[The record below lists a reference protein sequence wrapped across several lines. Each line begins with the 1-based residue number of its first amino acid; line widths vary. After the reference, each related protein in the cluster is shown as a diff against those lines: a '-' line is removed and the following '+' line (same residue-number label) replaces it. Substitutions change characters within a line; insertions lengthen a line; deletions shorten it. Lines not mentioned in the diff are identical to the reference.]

1 MANYV
6 KFKQGLKKDF
16 NTTNQPLTNGMIYF
30 VIDENNHGSI
40 YYDTIVDGKK
50 ATKNGTVHRVKFS
63 GLPIKITGSVIGTG
77 VISQDGETIEINTST
92 NHSHG
97 LAHQDFTVTLSNDDT
112 NLKWTRLGN
121 QNGGGFWLKS
131 IRGQSKAPAWF
142 LPDFSAGIAFGGADT
157 KGIISVRYS
166 QPGVRFAGGNGDAP
180 VWYFTITGANDKTY
194 DLSKIGGH
202 SSDSAKLDHN
212 VTFKIASTADATK
225 GGSGTATNL
234 SGSAVDLYLP
244 TKISGFDL
252 LQATRFQGNADTST
266 VAAKLGR
273 GGNTS
278 LPMTFN
284 WSGQDGQPTWLWGGE
299 NGTDMYV
306 YNPSNFRVAHSI
318 NTAGLDHDVTF
329 KISKV
334 ANATTGETGV
344 VTKLT
349 GALLELI
356 LPASISGF
364 NLIQSTRFQGNA
376 DSATVAS
383 RANSLFLNPSNRQ
396 ENINYQINSDQYQSR
411 VTYSLASSI
420 TKTGK
425 PPVGDSH
432 VLTFGWDGSGWG
444 AQLAITADAKPHI
457 AIRGAKAGEKGVS
470 IWDETWSTV
479 LDSSNYTSYINNY
492 YWADV
497 KVSTT
502 ANAKTNPNFFNVT
515 SSGWFFS
522 NAPSTGWQNSAH
534 GGGIYMK
541 DSSYVRIYGGKKF
554 AVENTDSD
562 SINTTG
568 GVKASGGFT
577 SDAGTMKIYAE
588 FNNEIN
594 FGGTNPSN
602 RIYFGYRKKD
612 SKEIPSIFVFGSD
625 TGTANIQANAG
636 WFGQKYLS
644 GDNWIGW
651 YAAKGDTSS
660 KRYGYIQTDISDNG
674 NMRFVKEG
682 GGYFTFNS
690 HVNPNQTNAYD
701 LGTQAL
707 AWRTL
712 YVNNLNL
719 YGQTANRLVWTN
731 GANAIQASHHYASS
745 TQVSIGDT
753 SPVGSY
759 TFYVKGDSLFQG
771 NIRVANDI
779 YMAGAGTS
787 IYWDS
792 DTYRQRLLT
801 TDDSTANTP
810 VFTFQQSEDAA
821 SSWKNLLI
829 IRDNGVIEP
838 LANSGGIY
846 KNFTANN
853 QNPVIWMNGNDT
865 DNWLW
870 QISSGTSTKQYF
882 GYGLKYI
889 GTGSGIGNLL
899 RLYADNQGN
908 ADVVAIGINQNG
920 QVGIGTD
927 ANVNHR
933 LMVSGTGYFSD
944 TLYATHI
951 GILNTASNTGKGIS
965 LYGGGYGGTGSLPT
979 YGIAFAGVGTFDSHG
994 AVCNDWATYFTMD
1007 STSNRGWIFRTGNTN
1022 VASINNKGYAAF
1034 SAVGKSTFIAFP
1046 DGGSYVTTADVK
1058 TGYLKITLPQ
1068 RRSNTMLSFKVS
1080 IYNYS
1085 SNTSCEYT
1093 IKGYNYYDGVW
1104 HQCTAYSIGYNG
1116 DLSKSNLPVY
1126 YGETASNSV
1135 IYIGDVATSWSYP
1148 QIQIHDVAVGF
1159 QNYEYKQW
1167 CCNWNIDFVTT
1178 LENVTASIDK
1188 PNSSY
1193 AATKLLNTR
1202 NIWGQPFN
1210 GTADVAGQLS
1220 GATRI
1225 MNRSTQPLYL
1235 GNADNSNWVF
1245 TQDIC
1250 SHSGTSKWAINT
1262 SGYSWFQYTNIGYAY
1277 DSNDSAYRLRVNGAS
1292 YIDGSLTIPNK
1303 SCFYGIL
1310 GSNSSTNS
1318 GDVGGLTWFN
1328 ISGTAGAAADTNDT
1342 PSSAWWYIL
1351 RNRHTNQSNNYY
1363 TDVAIPFNDN
1373 SIYYKIVRDGN
1384 VVNSKWVQV
1393 LDVDNYTYTLDGRY
1407 VLKTGDTMTG
1417 NLRIKANDTSERFV
1431 DVYNSTGH
1439 IYLDATN
1446 GRMGIWTNIGGVSTW
1461 LISTTKSNAEIP
1473 RLLQI
1478 SSNGNTITI
1487 GSQNSDWCHLYNS
1500 ANIPFIFNKTVA
1512 STDGNLGTTG
1522 YPWHEVYA
1530 NGWFRSI
1537 GTGGWYSETYG
1548 GGWHMTDSTYIRNYG
1563 SKTVRLDNLCLG
1575 ADNNN
1580 YRLYVNETSLHTNT
1594 INIDPNTVAIDFR
1607 YNDDRLHSTI
1617 SYQTSGNEALVFANK
1632 YAYASFL
1639 FITNEDSVTNHGSDR
1654 WKSLTSAGLQIKENC
1669 VQIGG
1674 LWGNDVHPDYKLK
1687 VNGTSYFTDFIR
1699 IPNSKSLIQDQAST
1713 SNYTCIIEWRKGG
1726 GAGQSGFTYNPHIGQ
1741 HNTGGADGSG
1751 SVCVLPYAT
1760 STEPWGGSVGL
1771 FITKNRLMLDNCR
1784 VPTTGNT
1791 TGTIGSATVPVYSD
1805 NGVLKTITSYSG
1817 NAASAT
1823 YTTQLLGVQ
1832 NNGSNTPYSAVEG
1845 NLIRAVWNI
1854 KGDSRW
1860 YLKAGTYN
1868 CRVNYADNAG
1878 NADTTDGVHLEW
1890 ADSQAASATDWIAG
1904 WSADGKKIKAVKRS
1918 DLETKNADTVDGYH
1932 ADDFVKKAGDTMT
1945 GPLYTS
1951 FKSSVAIGSYE
1962 AVATTVQDLVN
1973 NVRYSSGCMG
1983 SVSLTTNYSATGGT
1997 ILAGW
2002 YNFIYSPHRSG
2013 GRNGTAVGDNCNYGT
2028 LLLTGMTVGSAHW
2041 RIRVTNGSIAEVRRI
2056 WNAGDSVTGAV
2067 WNDYAECR
2075 QSDCS
2080 EPGRV
2085 VFEKGDDTLTK
2096 TEKRLQHFAG
2106 VISDTWGFSQGETD
2120 KAKTNIAVAGRVL
2133 VYTYQDR
2140 NNYKPGDCVCA
2151 APNGTIDIMTREE
2164 IIKFPDRIV
2173 GTVSYVPDYEEWGG
2187 GKNADRDPVKVNGR
2201 IWIKVK

>member
-30 VIDENNHGSI
+30 VIDENNNGSI
-40 YYDTIVDGKK
+40 YYDTVVDGAQ
-50 ATKNGTVHRVKFS
+50 ATKNGTVHRVKFA
-63 GLPIKITGSVIGTG
+63 GLPIKITGSVTGTG
-77 VISQDGETIEINTST
+77 IIKDGELIEINTLT

-97 LAHQDFTVTLSNDDT
+97 LAHQDFTVTLSDDNT

-131 IRGQSKAPAWF
+131 IRGQTKAPAWF
-142 LPDFSAGIAFGGADT
+142 LPDYSAGIAFGGADT

-225 GGSGTATNL
+225 GGNGTATDL

-284 WSGQDGQPTWLWGGE
+284 WNGQGGQPTWLWGGE

-306 YNPSNFRVAHSI
+306 YNPSNFRVAHSV

-334 ANATTGETGV
+334 ADATIGETGV

-444 AQLAITADAKPHI
+444 AQLAITADAKPHM
-457 AIRGAKAGEKGVS
+457 AIRGAKVGENGVS

-541 DSSYVRIYGGKKF
+541 DSSYVRIYGEKKF

-577 SDAGTMKIYAE
+577 SDSGTMKVYAE

-594 FGGTNPSN
+594 FGGTNGSN
-602 RIYFGYRKKD
+602 TVYFGYRKKD
-612 SKEIPSIFVFGSD
+612 SKEIPSIFIFGSG

-660 KRYGYIQTDISDNG
+660 KRYGYIQADISDNG

-690 HVNPNQTNAYD
+690 HINPDQTNAYD

-745 TQVSIGDT
+745 TQISIGDT

-779 YMAGAGTS
+779 YMTGAGTS

-810 VFTFQQSEDAA
+810 VFTFQQSEDTA
-821 SSWKNLLI
+821 SSWKNLLV
-829 IRDNGVIEP
+829 IRDNGIIEP

-853 QNPVIWMNGNDT
+853 QHPVIWMNGNDT

-889 GTGSGIGNLL
+889 GTGSGVGNLL

-908 ADVVAIGINQNG
+908 SDVVAIGINQNG

-1034 SAVGKSTFIAFP
+1034 SATGRDNFIAFP
-1046 DGGSYVTTADVK
+1046 DGGSYATQASTK
-1058 TGYLKITLPQ
+1058 TGYLRIILPQ
-1068 RRSNTMLSFKVS
+1068 RRSNTMLGFKVS

-1085 SNTSCEYT
+1085 TNTSCEYV
-1093 IKGYNYYDGVW
+1093 IKGYNYQDGKW
-1104 HQCTAYSIGYNG
+1104 YQCTAYSIGYNG
-1116 DLSKSNLPVY
+1116 DLSISNLPVY

-1135 IYIGDVATSWSYP
+1135 IYIGDVATNWSYP
-1148 QIQIHDVAVGF
+1148 QIQIHDVTVGYG
-1159 QNYEYKQW
+1159 NYEYKKW
-1167 CCNWNIDFVTT
+1167 CYNWNIDFVTT

-1250 SHSGTSKWAINT
+1250 SHSGASNWAININ
-1262 SGYSWFQYTNIGYAY
+1262 GYSWFQYTNIGYNY
-1277 DSNDSAYRLRVNGAS
+1277 SSNDSAYRLRVNGAS
-1292 YIDGSLTIPNK
+1292 YIDGNLTIPNK
-1303 SCFYGIL
+1303 SCFTGIL

-1328 ISGTAGAAADTNDT
+1328 ISGTAGAAVDTNDT

-1363 TDVAIPFNDN
+1363 TDVAIPFNDK

-1417 NLRIKANDTSERFV
+1417 NLRIKATDTSERFV

-1446 GRMGIWTNIGGVSTW
+1446 GRMGIWTNVGGVSTW

-1512 STDGNLGTTG
+1512 STDGNLGTIG
-1522 YPWHEVYA
+1522 YPWHEVYS
-1530 NGWFRSI
+1530 NSWFRSI

-1548 GGWHMTDSTYIRNYG
+1548 GGWHMTDSTWLRSYNDKPIYTAGGIYSPHGHIFICAGNEFNFIPDSYNGAVWFNYQSWG
-1563 SKTVRLDNLCLG
+1563 RPTPGG
-1575 ADNNN
+1575 ATSSIITE
-1580 YRLYVNETSLHTNT
+1580 YRL
-1594 INIDPNTVAIDFR
+1594 
-1607 YNDDRLHSTI
+1607 
-1617 SYQTSGNEALVFANK
+1617 GN
-1632 YAYASFL
+1632 
-1639 FITNEDSVTNHGSDR
+1639 GR
-1654 WKSLTSAGLQIKENC
+1654 
-1669 VQIGG
+1669 GG
-1674 LWGNDVHPDYKLK
+1674 LVDK
-1687 VNGTSYFTDFIR
+1687 VYANTFVGSLSGTATNA
-1699 IPNSKSLIQDQAST
+1699 NS
-1713 SNYTCIIEWRKGG
+1713 
-1726 GAGQSGFTYNPHIGQ
+1726 
-1741 HNTGGADGSG
+1741 
-1751 SVCVLPYAT
+1751 
-1760 STEPWGGSVGL
+1760 
-1771 FITKNRLMLDNCR
+1771 
-1784 VPTTGNT
+1784 
-1791 TGTIGSATVPVYSD
+1791 
-1805 NGVLKTITSYSG
+1805 
-1817 NAASAT
+1817 
-1823 YTTQLLGVQ
+1823 
-1832 NNGSNTPYSAVEG
+1832 
-1845 NLIRAVWNI
+1845 
-1854 KGDSRW
+1854 
-1860 YLKAGTYN
+1860 
-1868 CRVNYADNAG
+1868 AG

-1890 ADSQAASATDWIAG
+1890 SGEQAASATEWIAG
-1904 WSADGKKIKAVKRS
+1904 WTADGKKIKAVRRS
-1918 DLETKNADTVDGYH
+1918 ALATKNSDVAAKLGQNGNIAIPMTFYWNGQGGQPNWIWGGNDGTNMYVYNPSNFSVNYANSAATASGANVLNINNTKGLSNCLQYLQTSFPEGDIDSPGSSWYH
-1932 ADDFVKKAGDTMT
+1932 VLKFNHGQGDTYYKRLMAF
-1945 GPLYTS
+1945 S
-1951 FKSSVAIGSYE
+1951 F
-1962 AVATTVQDLVN
+1962 
-1973 NVRYSSGCMG
+1973 
-1983 SVSLTTNYSATGGT
+1983 
-1997 ILAGW
+1997 W
-2002 YNFIYSPHRSG
+2002 
-2013 GRNGTAVGDNCNYGT
+2013 GRNNIYTATAEGNGTT
-2028 LLLTGMTVGSAHW
+2028 SAW
-2041 RIRVTNGSIAEVRRI
+2041 SKF
-2056 WNAGDSVTGAV
+2056 WLQGDSVTGAV

-2075 QSDCS
+2075 RADSQ
-2080 EPGRV
+2080 EPGYV
-2085 VFEKGDDTLTK
+2085 MFEKGDDSLSK
-2096 TEKRLQHFAG
+2096 TVERLQHFAG
-2106 VISDTWGFSQGETD
+2106 VVSDTWGFSQGETD
-2120 KAKTNIAVAGRVL
+2120 EAKTNIAVAGRVL
-2133 VYTYQDR
+2133 VYPYR
-2140 NNYKPGDCVCA
+2140 NRNEYKPGDCVCA
-2151 APNGTIDIMTREE
+2151 APGGKVDIMTHEE
-2164 IIKFPDRIV
+2164 VVQYPDRIV
-2173 GTVSYVPDYEEWGG
+2173 GTVSCVPDYEEWGG
-2187 GKNADRDPVKVNGR
+2187 GELADRDPVKVNGR

>member
-97 LAHQDFTVTLSNDDT
+97 LAHQDFTVTLSDDNT

-131 IRGQSKAPAWF
+131 IRGQAKAPAWF
-142 LPDFSAGIAFGGADT
+142 LPDYSAGIAFGGADT

-284 WSGQDGQPTWLWGGE
+284 WSGQGGQPTWLWGGE

-306 YNPSNFRVAHSI
+306 YNPSNFKVAHSVS
-318 NTAGLDHDVTF
+318 TAGLDHDVTF

-425 PPVGDSH
+425 PPIGDSH
-432 VLTFGWDGSGWG
+432 VLTFGWDWSGWG

-457 AIRGAKAGEKGVS
+457 AIRGAKASKNGVS

-577 SDAGTMKIYAE
+577 SDSGTMKVYAE
-588 FNNEIN
+588 VNNEIN
-594 FGGTNPSN
+594 FGGTNGSN
-602 RIYFGYRKKD
+602 TVYFGYRKKD
-612 SKEIPSIFVFGSD
+612 SKEIPSIFIFGSD

-636 WFGQKYLS
+636 WF
-644 GDNWIGW
+644 
-651 YAAKGDTSS
+651 
-660 KRYGYIQTDISDNG
+660 
-674 NMRFVKEG
+674 
-682 GGYFTFNS
+682 
-690 HVNPNQTNAYD
+690 
-701 LGTQAL
+701 
-707 AWRTL
+707 
-712 YVNNLNL
+712 
-719 YGQTANRLVWTN
+719 
-731 GANAIQASHHYASS
+731 
-745 TQVSIGDT
+745 
-753 SPVGSY
+753 
-759 TFYVKGDSLFQG
+759 
-771 NIRVANDI
+771 
-779 YMAGAGTS
+779 
-787 IYWDS
+787 
-792 DTYRQRLLT
+792 
-801 TDDSTANTP
+801 
-810 VFTFQQSEDAA
+810 
-821 SSWKNLLI
+821 
-829 IRDNGVIEP
+829 
-838 LANSGGIY
+838 
-846 KNFTANN
+846 
-853 QNPVIWMNGNDT
+853 
-865 DNWLW
+865 
-870 QISSGTSTKQYF
+870 
-882 GYGLKYI
+882 
-889 GTGSGIGNLL
+889 
-899 RLYADNQGN
+899 
-908 ADVVAIGINQNG
+908 
-920 QVGIGTD
+920 
-927 ANVNHR
+927 
-933 LMVSGTGYFSD
+933 
-944 TLYATHI
+944 
-951 GILNTASNTGKGIS
+951 
-965 LYGGGYGGTGSLPT
+965 
-979 YGIAFAGVGTFDSHG
+979 
-994 AVCNDWATYFTMD
+994 
-1007 STSNRGWIFRTGNTN
+1007 
-1022 VASINNKGYAAF
+1022 
-1034 SAVGKSTFIAFP
+1034 
-1046 DGGSYVTTADVK
+1046 
-1058 TGYLKITLPQ
+1058 
-1068 RRSNTMLSFKVS
+1068 
-1080 IYNYS
+1080 
-1085 SNTSCEYT
+1085 
-1093 IKGYNYYDGVW
+1093 
-1104 HQCTAYSIGYNG
+1104 
-1116 DLSKSNLPVY
+1116 
-1126 YGETASNSV
+1126 
-1135 IYIGDVATSWSYP
+1135 
-1148 QIQIHDVAVGF
+1148 
-1159 QNYEYKQW
+1159 
-1167 CCNWNIDFVTT
+1167 
-1178 LENVTASIDK
+1178 
-1188 PNSSY
+1188 
-1193 AATKLLNTR
+1193 
-1202 NIWGQPFN
+1202 
-1210 GTADVAGQLS
+1210 
-1220 GATRI
+1220 
-1225 MNRSTQPLYL
+1225 
-1235 GNADNSNWVF
+1235 
-1245 TQDIC
+1245 
-1250 SHSGTSKWAINT
+1250 
-1262 SGYSWFQYTNIGYAY
+1262 QYTNIGYNY
-1277 DSNDSAYRLRVNGAS
+1277 SSNDSAYRLRVNGAS
-1292 YIDGSLTIPNK
+1292 YIDGNLTIPNK
-1303 SCFYGIL
+1303 SCFTGIL

-1328 ISGTAGAAADTNDT
+1328 IEGTAGAAVDTNDT

-1363 TDVAIPFNDN
+1363 TDVAIPFNDK
-1373 SIYYKIVRDGN
+1373 SIYYKIVRGGG
-1384 VVNSKWVQV
+1384 VVDSKWIKV

-1417 NLRIKANDTSERFV
+1417 NLRIKATDTSERFV

-1512 STDGNLGTTG
+1512 STDGNLGTIG
-1522 YPWHEVYA
+1522 YPWHEVYS
-1530 NGWFRSI
+1530 NSWFRSI

-1548 GGWHMTDSTYIRNYG
+1548 GGWHMTDSTWLRSYNDKPIYTAGGIYSPHGHIFICAGNEFNFIPDSYNGAVWFNYQSWG
-1563 SKTVRLDNLCLG
+1563 RPTPGG
-1575 ADNNN
+1575 ATSSIITE
-1580 YRLYVNETSLHTNT
+1580 YRLGNGRGGLVDRVYANTFVGSLSGTATNAEYVS
-1594 INIDPNTVAIDFR
+1594 
-1607 YNDDRLHSTI
+1607 NDNKYMRFHWNGQGGQPTWLWG
-1617 SYQTSGNEALVFANK
+1617 GNEP
-1632 YAYASFL
+1632 
-1639 FITNEDSVTNHGSDR
+1639 
-1654 WKSLTSAGLQIKENC
+1654 
-1669 VQIGG
+1669 
-1674 LWGNDVHPDYKLK
+1674 GNMYV
-1687 VNGTSYFTDFIR
+1687 
-1699 IPNSKSLIQDQAST
+1699 
-1713 SNYTCIIEWRKGG
+1713 
-1726 GAGQSGFTYNPHIGQ
+1726 YNP
-1741 HNTGGADGSG
+1741 
-1751 SVCVLPYAT
+1751 
-1760 STEPWGGSVGL
+1760 
-1771 FITKNRLMLDNCR
+1771 
-1784 VPTTGNT
+1784 
-1791 TGTIGSATVPVYSD
+1791 
-1805 NGVLKTITSYSG
+1805 
-1817 NAASAT
+1817 
-1823 YTTQLLGVQ
+1823 
-1832 NNGSNTPYSAVEG
+1832 SNFS
-1845 NLIRAVWNI
+1845 
-1854 KGDSRW
+1854 
-1860 YLKAGTYN
+1860 
-1868 CRVNYADNAG
+1868 VNYANSAG

-1890 ADSQAASATDWIAG
+1890 SGSQAASATDWIAG

-1932 ADDFVKKAGDTMT
+1932 ADAFVKKTGDTMT
-1945 GPLYTS
+1945 GDLNFREIGQWPAPSDETYPMNSAGIRWGGSSDYAKIYYEVAAADTGKLVFNTGDDSNCIIS
-1951 FKSSVAIGSYE
+1951 F
-1962 AVATTVQDLVN
+1962 
-1973 NVRYSSGCMG
+1973 
-1983 SVSLTTNYSATGGT
+1983 
-1997 ILAGW
+1997 
-2002 YNFIYSPHRSG
+2002 
-2013 GRNGTAVGDNCNYGT
+2013 RNCETQYAYIDTQG
-2028 LLLTGMTVGSAHW
+2028 LH
-2041 RIRVTNGSIAEVRRI
+2041 
-2056 WNAGDSVTGAV
+2056 GAV

-2075 QSDCS
+2075 KSNEN

-2085 VFEKGDDTLTK
+2085 VLEDNFGVCQITV
-2096 TEKRLQHFAG
+2096 KRLQPFAG
-2106 VISDTWGFSQGETD
+2106 VISDTYGFCQGETND
-2120 KAKTNIAVAGRVL
+2120 AKTPLAVAGRVL
-2133 VYTYQDR
+2133 VYTYQNR
-2140 NNYKPGDCVCA
+2140 YNYKIGDCVCA

-2164 IIKFPDRIV
+2164 VREYPDRIV
-2173 GTVSYVPDYEEWGG
+2173 GTVSEIPDYEVWGTG
-2187 GKNADRDPVKVNGR
+2187 NVKVNNR

>member
-30 VIDENNHGSI
+30 VIDENNNGSI

-97 LAHQDFTVTLSNDDT
+97 LAHQDFTVTLSDDDT

-131 IRGQSKAPAWF
+131 IRGQTKAPAWF
-142 LPDFSAGIAFGGADT
+142 LPDFSAGIAFGGSDT

-166 QPGVRFAGGNGDAP
+166 QPSVRFAGGNGDAP

-225 GGSGTATNL
+225 GGSGTVTDL
-234 SGSAVDLYLP
+234 SGPAVDLYLP
-244 TKISGFDL
+244 TRISGFDL
-252 LQATRFQGNADTST
+252 LQASRFQGNADTST

-273 GGNTS
+273 DGNTS

-284 WSGQDGQPTWLWGGE
+284 WNGQGGQPTWLWGGE

-306 YNPSNFRVAHSI
+306 YNPSNFRVAHSV
-318 NTAGLDHDVTF
+318 NTAGLDHNITF

-577 SDAGTMKIYAE
+577 SDAGTMKVYAE

-594 FGGTNPSN
+594 FGGTNSSN

-712 YVNNLNL
+712 YVTNLNL

-753 SPVGSY
+753 SPIGSY

-779 YMAGAGTS
+779 YMTGAGTS

-810 VFTFQQSEDAA
+810 VFTFQQSEDSA
-821 SSWKNLLI
+821 STWKNLLV
-829 IRDNGVIEP
+829 IRDNGIIEP
-838 LANSGGIY
+838 LVNSGGIY

-889 GTGSGIGNLL
+889 GTGSGVGNLL

-1034 SAVGKSTFIAFP
+1034 SAVGKSSFIAFP

-1058 TGYLKITLPQ
+1058 TGYLRITLPQ
-1068 RRSNTMLSFKVS
+1068 RRSNTMLGFKVS

-1085 SNTSCEYT
+1085 TNTSCEYT

-1220 GATRI
+1220 GATRV

-1250 SHSGTSKWAINT
+1250 SHSGASKWAINT

-1303 SCFYGIL
+1303 SCFHGIL
-1310 GSNSSTNS
+1310 GENSSTNS

-1363 TDVAIPFNDN
+1363 TDVAIPFNDK

-1384 VVNSKWVQV
+1384 VVNSKWVQI

-1417 NLRIKANDTSERFV
+1417 NLRIKATDTSERFV

-1439 IYLDATN
+1439 IYLDAAN

-1512 STDGNLGTTG
+1512 STDGNLGTIG
-1522 YPWHEVYA
+1522 YPWHEVYS
-1530 NGWFRSI
+1530 NSWFRSI

-1548 GGWHMTDSTYIRNYG
+1548 GGWHMTDSTWLRSYNDKPIYTAGGIYSPHGHIFICAGNEFNFIPDSYNGAVWFNYQSWG
-1563 SKTVRLDNLCLG
+1563 RPTPGG
-1575 ADNNN
+1575 ATSSIITE
-1580 YRLYVNETSLHTNT
+1580 YRLGNGRGGLVDKVYANTFVGSLSGTATNAEYVTNDSKYMRFHWNGQGGQPT
-1594 INIDPNTVAIDFR
+1594 W
-1607 YNDDRLHSTI
+1607 LWG
-1617 SYQTSGNEALVFANK
+1617 GNEP
-1632 YAYASFL
+1632 
-1639 FITNEDSVTNHGSDR
+1639 
-1654 WKSLTSAGLQIKENC
+1654 
-1669 VQIGG
+1669 
-1674 LWGNDVHPDYKLK
+1674 GNMYV
-1687 VNGTSYFTDFIR
+1687 
-1699 IPNSKSLIQDQAST
+1699 
-1713 SNYTCIIEWRKGG
+1713 
-1726 GAGQSGFTYNPHIGQ
+1726 YNP
-1741 HNTGGADGSG
+1741 
-1751 SVCVLPYAT
+1751 
-1760 STEPWGGSVGL
+1760 
-1771 FITKNRLMLDNCR
+1771 
-1784 VPTTGNT
+1784 
-1791 TGTIGSATVPVYSD
+1791 
-1805 NGVLKTITSYSG
+1805 
-1817 NAASAT
+1817 
-1823 YTTQLLGVQ
+1823 
-1832 NNGSNTPYSAVEG
+1832 SNFS
-1845 NLIRAVWNI
+1845 
-1854 KGDSRW
+1854 
-1860 YLKAGTYN
+1860 
-1868 CRVNYADNAG
+1868 VNYANSAG

-1890 ADSQAASATDWIAG
+1890 AGSQAASATDWIAG

-1932 ADDFVKKAGDTMT
+1932 ADAFVKKSGDTMT
-1945 GPLYTS
+1945 GNLT
-1951 FKSSVAIGSYE
+1951 I
-1962 AVATTVQDLVN
+1962 N
-1973 NVRYSSGCMG
+1973 NGYGFVTANTVRYGINAMQYFNVSTSTTSGASTG
-1983 SVSLTTNYSATGGT
+1983 AVNPTNDWYHHIRMNHGNSAGYYVD
-1997 ILAGW
+1997 LAW
-2002 YNFIYSPHRSG
+2002 CFHSFNAYMR
-2013 GRNGTAVGDNCNYGT
+2013 
-2028 LLLTGMTVGSAHW
+2028 
-2041 RIRVTNGSIAEVRRI
+2041 RVTSGTDNGWKRI
-2056 WNAGDSVTGAV
+2056 WIEGNAVTGAV

-2075 QSDCS
+2075 QA
-2080 EPGRV
+2080 
-2085 VFEKGDDTLTK
+2085 DTKEAGYVLTETGFDNLTK
-2096 TEKRLQHFAG
+2096 TTKRLQHFAG
-2106 VISDTWGFSQGETD
+2106 VSSDTWGFSQGETE
-2120 KAKTNIAVAGRVL
+2120 KAKTPIAVAGRVL

-2151 APNGTIDIMTREE
+2151 APGGTVDIMTRKE
-2164 IIKFPDRIV
+2164 IIKYPDRIV
-2173 GTVSYVPDYEEWGG
+2173 GTVSCVPKYEEWGG
-2187 GKNADRDPVKVNGR
+2187 GEDADRDPVKVNGR

>member
-131 IRGQSKAPAWF
+131 IRGQTKAPAWF
-142 LPDFSAGIAFGGADT
+142 LPDFSAGIAFGGSDT

-166 QPGVRFAGGNGDAP
+166 QPSVRFAGGNGDAP

-252 LQATRFQGNADTST
+252 LQASRFQGNADTST

-284 WSGQDGQPTWLWGGE
+284 WSGQGGQPTWLWGGE

-306 YNPSNFRVAHSI
+306 YNPSNFRVAHSVS
-318 NTAGLDHDVTF
+318 TAGLDHDVTF

-396 ENINYQINSDQYQSR
+396 ENINYQINSNQYQSR

-425 PPVGDSH
+425 PPIGDSH

-444 AQLAITADAKPHI
+444 AQLAITADAKPHM
-457 AIRGAKAGEKGVS
+457 AIRGAKVGENGVS
-470 IWDETWSTV
+470 IWDETWSTI

-577 SDAGTMKIYAE
+577 SDSGTMKVYAE

-594 FGGTNPSN
+594 FGGTNGTN
-602 RIYFGYRKKD
+602 TVYFGYRKKD
-612 SKEIPSIFVFGSD
+612 SKEIPSIFIFGSG

-712 YVNNLNL
+712 YVTNLNL

-821 SSWKNLLI
+821 SSWKNLLV
-829 IRDNGVIEP
+829 IRDNGIIEP
-838 LANSGGIY
+838 LVNSGGIY

-889 GTGSGIGNLL
+889 GTGSGVGNLL

-933 LMVSGTGYFSD
+933 LMVSGAGYFSD

-979 YGIAFAGVGTFDSHG
+979 YGIAFAGVGTFGSHG

-1034 SAVGKSTFIAFP
+1034 SAVGKSSFISFP

-1058 TGYLKITLPQ
+1058 TGYLRITLPQ
-1068 RRSNTMLSFKVS
+1068 RRSNTMLGFKVS

-1085 SNTSCEYT
+1085 TNTSCEYT

-1167 CCNWNIDFVTT
+1167 CGNWNIDFVTT

-1220 GATRI
+1220 GATRV

-1235 GNADNSNWVF
+1235 GNEDNSSWVMV
-1245 TQDIC
+1245 QDIC
-1250 SHSGTSKWAINT
+1250 SHSGSSKWAISIN
-1262 SGYSWFQYTNIGYAY
+1262 GISWFQYTNIGYNY
-1277 DSNDSAYRLRVNGAS
+1277 SSNDSAYRLRVNGAS

-1310 GSNSSTNS
+1310 GQNSSTNS

-1328 ISGTAGAAADTNDT
+1328 IAGTAGAAADTNDA

-1363 TDVAIPFNDN
+1363 TDVAIPFNDK

-1417 NLRIKANDTSERFV
+1417 NLRIKATDTSERFV

-1446 GRMGIWTNIGGVSTW
+1446 DRMGIWTNIGGVSTW
-1461 LISTTKSNAEIP
+1461 LISTTKNNAEIP

-1512 STDGNLGTTG
+1512 STDGNLGTIG
-1522 YPWHEVYA
+1522 YPWHEVYS
-1530 NGWFRSI
+1530 NSWFRSI

-1548 GGWHMTDSTYIRNYG
+1548 GGWHMTDSTWLRSYNDKPIYTAGGIYSPHGHIFICAGNEFNFIPDSYNGSVWLNYQSWG
-1563 SKTVRLDNLCLG
+1563 RPTPGG
-1575 ADNNN
+1575 ATSSMITE
-1580 YRLYVNETSLHTNT
+1580 YRL
-1594 INIDPNTVAIDFR
+1594 
-1607 YNDDRLHSTI
+1607 
-1617 SYQTSGNEALVFANK
+1617 GN
-1632 YAYASFL
+1632 
-1639 FITNEDSVTNHGSDR
+1639 GR
-1654 WKSLTSAGLQIKENC
+1654 
-1669 VQIGG
+1669 GG
-1674 LWGNDVHPDYKLK
+1674 LVDK
-1687 VNGTSYFTDFIR
+1687 VYANTFVGSLSGT
-1699 IPNSKSLIQDQAST
+1699 
-1713 SNYTCIIEWRKGG
+1713 
-1726 GAGQSGFTYNPHIGQ
+1726 
-1741 HNTGGADGSG
+1741 
-1751 SVCVLPYAT
+1751 AT
-1760 STEPWGGSVGL
+1760 
-1771 FITKNRLMLDNCR
+1771 
-1784 VPTTGNT
+1784 
-1791 TGTIGSATVPVYSD
+1791 
-1805 NGVLKTITSYSG
+1805 
-1817 NAASAT
+1817 NA
-1823 YTTQLLGVQ
+1823 
-1832 NNGSNTPYSAVEG
+1832 
-1845 NLIRAVWNI
+1845 I
-1854 KGDSRW
+1854 
-1860 YLKAGTYN
+1860 
-1868 CRVNYADNAG
+1868 NAN

-1890 ADSQAASATDWIAG
+1890 SGEQAASATEWIAG
-1904 WSADGKKIKAVKRS
+1904 WTADGKKIKAVRRS
-1918 DLETKNADTVDGYH
+1918 ALATKNSDVAAKLGQSGNIAIPMTFYWNGQGGQPNWIWGGNDGTNMYVYNPSNFSVNYANSAATASGANVLNINNTKGLSNCLQYLQTSFPEGDIDSPGSSWYH
-1932 ADDFVKKAGDTMT
+1932 VLKFNHGQGDTYYKRLMAF
-1945 GPLYTS
+1945 S
-1951 FKSSVAIGSYE
+1951 FWGR
-1962 AVATTVQDLVN
+1962 N
-1973 NVRYSSGCMG
+1973 NVY
-1983 SVSLTTNYSATGGT
+1983 TATAEG
-1997 ILAGW
+1997 
-2002 YNFIYSPHRSG
+2002 
-2013 GRNGTAVGDNCNYGT
+2013 NGTT
-2028 LLLTGMTVGSAHW
+2028 SAW
-2041 RIRVTNGSIAEVRRI
+2041 SKF
-2056 WNAGDSVTGAV
+2056 WLQGDSVTGAV

-2075 QSDCS
+2075 RADSQ
-2080 EPGRV
+2080 EPGYV
-2085 VFEKGDDTLTK
+2085 MFEKGDDSLSK
-2096 TEKRLQHFAG
+2096 TVERLQHFAG

-2120 KAKTNIAVAGRVL
+2120 EAKTNIAVAGRVL
-2133 VYTYQDR
+2133 VYPYRDR
-2140 NNYKPGDCVCA
+2140 NEYKPGDCVCA
-2151 APNGTIDIMTREE
+2151 APDGKVDIMTREE
-2164 IIKFPDRIV
+2164 VVQYPDRIV
-2173 GTVSYVPDYEEWGG
+2173 GTVSCVPDYEEWGG
-2187 GKNADRDPVKVNGR
+2187 GELADRDPVKVNGR

>member
-97 LAHQDFTVTLSNDDT
+97 LAHQDFTVTLSDDNT

-131 IRGQSKAPAWF
+131 IRGQAKAPAWF
-142 LPDFSAGIAFGGADT
+142 LPDYSAGIAFGGADT
-157 KGIISVRYS
+157 KGIISIKYS
-166 QPGVRFAGGNGDAP
+166 QPGIRFAGGNGDAP
-180 VWYFTITGANDKTY
+180 VWYFTITGSNDKTY
-194 DLSKIGGH
+194 DLNGIGGH

-234 SGSAVDLYLP
+234 SGSAVDLY
-244 TKISGFDL
+244 
-252 LQATRFQGNADTST
+252 
-266 VAAKLGR
+266 
-273 GGNTS
+273 
-278 LPMTFN
+278 
-284 WSGQDGQPTWLWGGE
+284 
-299 NGTDMYV
+299 
-306 YNPSNFRVAHSI
+306 
-318 NTAGLDHDVTF
+318 
-329 KISKV
+329 
-334 ANATTGETGV
+334 
-344 VTKLT
+344 
-349 GALLELI
+349 

-396 ENINYQINSDQYQSR
+396 ENINYQINSDKYQSR

-425 PPVGDSH
+425 PPIGDSH

-457 AIRGAKAGEKGVS
+457 AIRGAKADEKNVS

-497 KVSTT
+497 KVSTS

-577 SDAGTMKIYAE
+577 SDAGTMKVYAE

-594 FGGTNPSN
+594 FGGTNGSN
-602 RIYFGYRKKD
+602 TVYFGYRKKD
-612 SKEIPSIFVFGSD
+612 SKEIPSIFIFGSG

-712 YVNNLNL
+712 YVTNLNL

-792 DTYRQRLLT
+792 YIYRQRLLT

-821 SSWKNLLI
+821 SSWKNLLV

-889 GTGSGIGNLL
+889 GTGSGVGNLL

-920 QVGIGTD
+920 QVGVGTD
-927 ANVNHR
+927 ANANHR

-1034 SAVGKSTFIAFP
+1034 SATGRDNFIAFP

-1058 TGYLKITLPQ
+1058 TGYLRIILPQ
-1068 RRSNTMLSFKVS
+1068 RRSRTMLSFKVS

-1085 SNTSCEYT
+1085 TNTSCEYT
-1093 IKGYNYYDGVW
+1093 VKGYHFEDGAW
-1104 HQCTAYSIGYNG
+1104 YNCTAYSVGHNG
-1116 DLSKSNLPVY
+1116 NLSISNLPVY

-1135 IYIGDVATSWSYP
+1135 IYIGDVATNWSYP
-1148 QIQIHDVAVGF
+1148 QIQIHDVTVGYS
-1159 QNYEYKQW
+1159 NCEYKQW

-1220 GATRI
+1220 GATRV

-1235 GNADNSNWVF
+1235 GNEDNSSWVMV
-1245 TQDIC
+1245 QNIC
-1250 SHSGTSKWAINT
+1250 SHSGSSNWAINI
-1262 SGYSWFQYTNIGYAY
+1262 SGYSWFQYTNIGYNYNA
-1277 DSNDSAYRLRVNGAS
+1277 NDPAYRLRVNGAS

-1310 GSNSSTNS
+1310 GQNSSTNS

-1328 ISGTAGAAADTNDT
+1328 IEGTAGAAADTNDT
-1342 PSSAWWYIL
+1342 PSSAWWYVL
-1351 RNRHTNQSNNYY
+1351 RNRHTNTTNDYY
-1363 TDVAIPFNDN
+1363 TDVAIPFNDS
-1373 SIYYKIVRDGN
+1373 SIYYKIVRNGG

-1393 LDVDNYTYTLDGRY
+1393 LDVNNYTYTLDGRY

-1417 NLRIKANDTSERFV
+1417 NLNFTDNKGIHGLMAGGSDYWEIIGSGTEDAGRLKIRVGDNATTDWLDFEFKDWSHTAEKPAI
-1431 DVYNSTGH
+1431 YNPIQMTGNQVIVNCRLYAKEWIQFDNYTGLYSPNNNAH
-1439 IYLDATN
+1439 LFSN
-1446 GRMGIWTNIGGVSTW
+1446 N
-1461 LISTTKSNAEIP
+1461 ISTYGQWVIKGSKGGYSGIHLGESTDYMTIMDSSEHKGLFQQGWGWIFYFKK
-1473 RLLQI
+1473 
-1478 SSNGNTITI
+1478 SSNQVGIRTSSLSGYEITCNGNVYV
-1487 GSQNSDWCHLYNS
+1487 QNGWLR
-1500 ANIPFIFNKTVA
+1500 
-1512 STDGNLGTTG
+1512 TTG
-1522 YPWHEVYA
+1522 A
-1530 NGWFRSI
+1530 
-1537 GTGGWYSETYG
+1537 TGWYSESYG
-1548 GGWHMTDSTYIRNYG
+1548 GGWHMTDSTWLRSYNDKPIYTAGGIYSPHGHIFICAGNEFNFIPDSYNGAVWFNYQSWG
-1563 SKTVRLDNLCLG
+1563 RPTPGG
-1575 ADNNN
+1575 ATSSIITE
-1580 YRLYVNETSLHTNT
+1580 YRLGNGRGGLVDNVYANTFVGSLSGTATNAEYVG
-1594 INIDPNTVAIDFR
+1594 
-1607 YNDDRLHSTI
+1607 NDNVYMRFHWNGQGGQPTWLWG
-1617 SYQTSGNEALVFANK
+1617 GNEA
-1632 YAYASFL
+1632 
-1639 FITNEDSVTNHGSDR
+1639 
-1654 WKSLTSAGLQIKENC
+1654 
-1669 VQIGG
+1669 
-1674 LWGNDVHPDYKLK
+1674 GNMYV
-1687 VNGTSYFTDFIR
+1687 
-1699 IPNSKSLIQDQAST
+1699 
-1713 SNYTCIIEWRKGG
+1713 
-1726 GAGQSGFTYNPHIGQ
+1726 YNP
-1741 HNTGGADGSG
+1741 
-1751 SVCVLPYAT
+1751 
-1760 STEPWGGSVGL
+1760 
-1771 FITKNRLMLDNCR
+1771 
-1784 VPTTGNT
+1784 
-1791 TGTIGSATVPVYSD
+1791 
-1805 NGVLKTITSYSG
+1805 
-1817 NAASAT
+1817 
-1823 YTTQLLGVQ
+1823 
-1832 NNGSNTPYSAVEG
+1832 SNFS
-1845 NLIRAVWNI
+1845 
-1854 KGDSRW
+1854 
-1860 YLKAGTYN
+1860 
-1868 CRVNYADNAG
+1868 VNYANSAG

-1890 ADSQAASATDWIAG
+1890 AGSQAASATDWIAG
-1904 WSADGKKIKAVKRS
+1904 WSADGKKIKAVRRS

-1932 ADDFVKKAGDTMT
+1932 ADAFVKKAGDTMT

-1962 AVATTVQDLVN
+1962 ASATTLQDLVN

-1983 SVSLTTNYSATGGT
+1983 SVNLTTNYSATGGT

-2013 GRNGTAVGDNCNYGT
+2013 GRNGTAVGDNCDYGT

-2041 RIRVTNGSIAEVRRI
+2041 RIRVSNGSIAEVRRI

-2096 TEKRLQHFAG
+2096 TKKRLQHFAG

-2173 GTVSYVPDYEEWGG
+2173 GTVSCVPDYEEWGG
-2187 GKNADRDPVKVNGR
+2187 GKNADRDPVKINGR

>member
-1 MANYV
+1 LANYV

-131 IRGQSKAPAWF
+131 IRGNVKAPAWF
-142 LPDFSAGIAFGGADT
+142 LPDYSAGIAFGGVDT
-157 KGIISVRYS
+157 KGIISVRYN

-234 SGSAVDLYLP
+234 SDSAVDLY
-244 TKISGFDL
+244 
-252 LQATRFQGNADTST
+252 
-266 VAAKLGR
+266 
-273 GGNTS
+273 
-278 LPMTFN
+278 
-284 WSGQDGQPTWLWGGE
+284 
-299 NGTDMYV
+299 
-306 YNPSNFRVAHSI
+306 
-318 NTAGLDHDVTF
+318 
-329 KISKV
+329 
-334 ANATTGETGV
+334 
-344 VTKLT
+344 
-349 GALLELI
+349 

-541 DSSYVRIYGGKKF
+541 DSSYVRIYGEKKF

-577 SDAGTMKIYAE
+577 SDAGTMKVYAE

-602 RIYFGYRKKD
+602 TIYFGYRKKD
-612 SKEIPSIFVFGSD
+612 SKEIPSIFIFGSD

-660 KRYGYIQTDISDNG
+660 KRYGYIQTDVSDNG

-712 YVNNLNL
+712 YVTNLNL

-779 YMAGAGTS
+779 YMTGAGTS

-810 VFTFQQSEDAA
+810 VFTFQQSEDTA
-821 SSWKNLLI
+821 SSWKNLLV
-829 IRDNGVIEP
+829 IRDNGIIEP
-838 LANSGGIY
+838 LVNSGGIY

-870 QISSGTSTKQYF
+870 QISSGTSTKQYV

-920 QVGIGTD
+920 QIGIGTD
-927 ANVNHR
+927 ANINHR

-1034 SAVGKSTFIAFP
+1034 SATGRDNFIAFP

-1058 TGYLKITLPQ
+1058 KTGYLRIILPQ
-1068 RRSNTMLSFKVS
+1068 RRSRTMLSFKVS

-1085 SNTSCEYT
+1085 TNTSCEYT
-1093 IKGYNYYDGVW
+1093 VKGYHFKDGAW
-1104 HQCTAYSIGYNG
+1104 YNCTAYSVGHNG
-1116 DLSKSNLPVY
+1116 NLSISNLPVY

-1135 IYIGDVATSWSYP
+1135 IYIGDVATNWSYP
-1148 QIQIHDVAVGF
+1148 QIQIHDVTVGHS
-1159 QNYEYKQW
+1159 NCEYKQW
-1167 CCNWNIDFVTT
+1167 CYNWNIDFVTT

-1202 NIWGQPFN
+1202 NIWGQPFD

-1220 GATRI
+1220 GATRV

-1250 SHSGTSKWAINT
+1250 SHSGASNWAININ
-1262 SGYSWFQYTNIGYAY
+1262 GYSWFNYTNIGYQY
-1277 DSNDSAYRLRVNGAS
+1277 DSRDSGYRLRVNGAS
-1292 YIDGSLTIPNK
+1292 YIDGNLTIPNK

-1310 GSNSSTNS
+1310 GENSSTNS
-1318 GDVGGLTWFN
+1318 GNVGGLTWLN
-1328 ISGTAGAAADTNDT
+1328 IAGTAGAAADTNDT

-1363 TDVAIPFNDN
+1363 TDVAIPFNDK

-1417 NLRIKANDTSERFV
+1417 TLS
-1431 DVYNSTGH
+1431 NSTIKGGMWITGTHECTFFSKNATTASAGSYYQGH
-1439 IYLDATN
+1439 YGLKTPSGAWSLGILSGSDDLYFVYGTDANYTAGTN
-1446 GRMGIWTNIGGVSTW
+1446 TLNTNV
-1461 LISTTKSNAEIP
+1461 
-1473 RLLQI
+1473 RI
-1478 SSNGNTITI
+1478 SSNG
-1487 GSQNSDWCHLYNS
+1487 G
-1500 ANIPFIFNKTVA
+1500 
-1512 STDGNLGTTG
+1512 
-1522 YPWHEVYA
+1522 
-1530 NGWFRSI
+1530 
-1537 GTGGWYSETYG
+1537 
-1548 GGWHMTDSTYIRNYG
+1548 
-1563 SKTVRLDNLCLG
+1563 
-1575 ADNNN
+1575 
-1580 YRLYVNETSLHTNT
+1580 
-1594 INIDPNTVAIDFR
+1594 
-1607 YNDDRLHSTI
+1607 
-1617 SYQTSGNEALVFANK
+1617 
-1632 YAYASFL
+1632 
-1639 FITNEDSVTNHGSDR
+1639 
-1654 WKSLTSAGLQIKENC
+1654 
-1669 VQIGG
+1669 
-1674 LWGNDVHPDYKLK
+1674 
-1687 VNGTSYFTDFIR
+1687 
-1699 IPNSKSLIQDQAST
+1699 
-1713 SNYTCIIEWRKGG
+1713 
-1726 GAGQSGFTYNPHIGQ
+1726 
-1741 HNTGGADGSG
+1741 
-1751 SVCVLPYAT
+1751 
-1760 STEPWGGSVGL
+1760 
-1771 FITKNRLMLDNCR
+1771 
-1784 VPTTGNT
+1784 
-1791 TGTIGSATVPVYSD
+1791 
-1805 NGVLKTITSYSG
+1805 
-1817 NAASAT
+1817 
-1823 YTTQLLGVQ
+1823 
-1832 NNGSNTPYSAVEG
+1832 
-1845 NLIRAVWNI
+1845 
-1854 KGDSRW
+1854 
-1860 YLKAGTYN
+1860 
-1868 CRVNYADNAG
+1868 
-1878 NADTTDGVHLEW
+1878 
-1890 ADSQAASATDWIAG
+1890 
-1904 WSADGKKIKAVKRS
+1904 
-1918 DLETKNADTVDGYH
+1918 
-1932 ADDFVKKAGDTMT
+1932 
-1945 GPLYTS
+1945 
-1951 FKSSVAIGSYE
+1951 
-1962 AVATTVQDLVN
+1962 
-1973 NVRYSSGCMG
+1973 
-1983 SVSLTTNYSATGGT
+1983 
-1997 ILAGW
+1997 
-2002 YNFIYSPHRSG
+2002 IY
-2013 GRNGTAVGDNCNYGT
+2013 
-2028 LLLTGMTVGSAHW
+2028 
-2041 RIRVTNGSIAEVRRI
+2041 
-2056 WNAGDSVTGAV
+2056 GAV
-2067 WNDYAECR
+2067 WNDYAEFR
-2075 QSDCS
+2075 RSKQKDIK
-2080 EPGRV
+2080 PGHV
-2085 VFEKGDDTLTK
+2085 VIETGRGDLVLSS
-2096 TEKRLQHFAG
+2096 KRMQPG
-2106 VISDTWGFSQGETD
+2106 GNIVSDTYGFAIGE
-2120 KAKTNIAVAGRVL
+2120 AKECKTPIAVSGRVL
-2133 VYTYQDR
+2133 AYPYEDRDSYQA
-2140 NNYKPGDCVCA
+2140 GDPVCSG
-2151 APNGTIDIMTREE
+2151 PNGTISKMTREE
-2164 IIKFPDRIV
+2164 VREYPDRII
-2173 GTVSYVPDYEEWGG
+2173 GTVSEIPDYEVWGTG
-2187 GKNADRDPVKVNGR
+2187 NVKVNGR

>member
-30 VIDENNHGSI
+30 VIDENNNGSI
-40 YYDTIVDGKK
+40 YYDTIVDGKQ

-77 VISQDGETIEINTST
+77 VISKDGESIEINTST

-97 LAHQDFTVTLSNDDT
+97 LAHQDFTVSLSNDDT

-121 QNGGGFWLKS
+121 QNGEGFWLKS
-131 IRGQSKAPAWF
+131 VKGNVKAPAWF
-142 LPDFSAGIAFGGADT
+142 QPNYGAGIAFGGGST
-157 KGIISVRYS
+157 KGIISVKYNEPS
-166 QPGVRFAGGNGDAP
+166 VRFAGGNGDAP
-180 VWYFTITGANDKTY
+180 VWYFTITGANNKTY

-202 SSDSAKLDHN
+202 ASDSAKLDHN
-212 VTFKIASTADATK
+212 VTFKIISTADATK
-225 GGSGTATNL
+225 GGNGTATNL
-234 SGSAVDLYLP
+234 SGTAVDLY
-244 TKISGFDL
+244 
-252 LQATRFQGNADTST
+252 
-266 VAAKLGR
+266 
-273 GGNTS
+273 
-278 LPMTFN
+278 
-284 WSGQDGQPTWLWGGE
+284 
-299 NGTDMYV
+299 
-306 YNPSNFRVAHSI
+306 
-318 NTAGLDHDVTF
+318 
-329 KISKV
+329 
-334 ANATTGETGV
+334 
-344 VTKLT
+344 
-349 GALLELI
+349 

-383 RANSLFLNPSNRQ
+383 KAESLRLNPISRQ
-396 ENINYQINSDQYQSR
+396 ESLNYKINTDNFQGKI
-411 VTYSLASSI
+411 TYSLASST

-444 AQLAITADAKPHI
+444 AQLAITADAKPHM
-457 AIRGAKAGEKGVS
+457 AIRGAKANEKGAS

-497 KVSTT
+497 KVSTS
-502 ANAKTNPNFFNVT
+502 ANAKTNPNFANVT
-515 SSGWFFS
+515 SSSWFFS
-522 NAPSTGWQNSAH
+522 SQPSTGWQNSAH

-541 DSSYVRIYGGKKF
+541 DNSYVRIYGGKKF

-562 SINTTG
+562 SINTAG

-577 SDAGTMKIYAE
+577 SDASTMKVYAE
-588 FNNEIN
+588 NNNEIN
-594 FGGTNPSN
+594 FGGTNPSG
-602 RIYFGYRKKD
+602 RVHFGYRKKD
-612 SKEIPSIFVFGSD
+612 SKEIPSIFIFGSD

-644 GDNWIGW
+644 GNNWIGW
-651 YAAKGDTSS
+651 YTKKGDTSS

-731 GANAIQASHHYASS
+731 GANTIQASHHYASS
-745 TQVSIGDT
+745 TQISIGDT
-753 SPVGSY
+753 SPVGGY
-759 TFYVKGDSLFQG
+759 TFYVKGDSLFKG

-779 YMAGAGTS
+779 YMTGAGTS
-787 IYWDS
+787 IYWNS

-810 VFTFQQSEDAA
+810 VFTFQQSEDSA
-821 SSWKNLLI
+821 STWKNLLV

-853 QNPVIWMNGNDT
+853 QHPVIWMNGNDT

-870 QISSGTSTKQYF
+870 TISSGTGTKQYF

-889 GTGSGIGNLL
+889 GTGSGVGNLL

-908 ADVVAIGINQNG
+908 SDIIAIGINQNG

-927 ANVNHR
+927 ANTNHR

-951 GILNTASNTGKGIS
+951 GITNTASNTGKGIS
-965 LYGGGYGGTGSLPT
+965 LFGKGYGGTGSLPT
-979 YGIAFAGVGTFDSHG
+979 YGIAFAGIDTFKPHG
-994 AVCNDWATYFTMD
+994 AVISDWATYFTMD
-1007 STSNRGWIFRTGNTN
+1007 VTSNRGWIFRSGNDN
-1022 VASINNKGYAAF
+1022 IASISNKGFAAF
-1034 SAVGKSTFIAFP
+1034 SAIGRDNFIAFP
-1046 DGGSYVTTADVK
+1046 DGGSYTAKADVK
-1058 TGYLKITLPQ
+1058 TGYLRITLPQ

-1085 SNTSCEYT
+1085 TNTSCEYS
-1093 IKGYNYYDGVW
+1093 ISGYNYYDGVW
-1104 HQCTAYSIGYNG
+1104 HNCTAYSIGYNG

-1148 QIQIHDVAVGF
+1148 QIQIHDVVVGHIK
-1159 QNYEYKQW
+1159 YEYKQW
-1167 CCNWNIDFVTT
+1167 CNNWNIDFVTT
-1178 LENVTASIDK
+1178 VENITASVDK

-1202 NIWGQPFN
+1202 NIWGQPFD

-1220 GATRI
+1220 GATRV

-1250 SHSGTSKWAINT
+1250 SHSGASNWAINT
-1262 SGYSWFQYTNIGYAY
+1262 SGFSWFNYTNIGYKY
-1277 DSNDSAYRLRVNGAS
+1277 DSRDSAYRLRVNGAA
-1292 YIDGSLTIPNK
+1292 YIDGNLIIPNK
-1303 SCFYGIL
+1303 SAFIGIL
-1310 GSNSSTNS
+1310 GNNNSTNAS
-1318 GDVGGLTWFN
+1318 NVGGLTWFN
-1328 ISGTAGAAADTNDT
+1328 IEGTAGAAVDTNDT
-1342 PSSAWWYIL
+1342 PSSAWWYVL
-1351 RNRHTNQSNNYY
+1351 RNRHTNTTNNYY
-1363 TDVAIPFNDN
+1363 TDVAIPFNDS
-1373 SIYYKIVRDGN
+1373 SIYYKIVRNGS

-1393 LDVDNYTYTLDGRY
+1393 LDVNNYTYTLDGRY

-1417 NLRIKANDTSERFV
+1417 NLNFAN
-1431 DVYNSTGH
+1431 NK
-1439 IYLDATN
+1439 
-1446 GRMGIWTNIGGVSTW
+1446 GIHGLMAGGSDYW
-1461 LISTTKSNAEIP
+1461 EI
-1473 RLLQI
+1473 
-1478 SSNGNTITI
+1478 
-1487 GSQNSDWCHLYNS
+1487 
-1500 ANIPFIFNKTVA
+1500 
-1512 STDGNLGTTG
+1512 
-1522 YPWHEVYA
+1522 
-1530 NGWFRSI
+1530 I
-1537 GTGGWYSETYG
+1537 GTGTEDAGRLKIKVGDNATTDWLDFEFKDCSDTAETPAVYNPMQMTGNKVIVNCRLYAKEWIQFDNYTGLYSPNNNAFLFPNNISTYGQWVIKGAKNSYSGIHLGESADYMTIMDSGEHKGLYQQGFDWIIYFKKSSNQVGIRTSTLSGYKITCNGDVCVQDGWLRTTGSTGWYSESYG
-1548 GGWHMTDSTYIRNYG
+1548 GGWHMTDSTWMR
-1563 SKTVRLDNLCLG
+1563 S
-1575 ADNNN
+1575 
-1580 YRLYVNETSLHTNT
+1580 
-1594 INIDPNTVAIDFR
+1594 
-1607 YNDDRLHSTI
+1607 YNDKPIYTAGGIYSPHGHNLIVASNEFNFIPD
-1617 SYQTSGNEALVFANK
+1617 SYNNRVWFNYQSWGRPAVGGATS
-1632 YAYASFL
+1632 
-1639 FITNEDSVTNHGSDR
+1639 
-1654 WKSLTSAGLQIKENC
+1654 
-1669 VQIGG
+1669 
-1674 LWGNDVHPDYKLK
+1674 
-1687 VNGTSYFTDFIR
+1687 
-1699 IPNSKSLIQDQAST
+1699 SLITEYRFGNGRQGLVDRVYANTFVGSL
-1713 SNYTCIIEWRKGG
+1713 
-1726 GAGQSGFTYNPHIGQ
+1726 SGTATHATN
-1741 HNTGGADGSG
+1741 AD
-1751 SVCVLPYAT
+1751 
-1760 STEPWGGSVGL
+1760 
-1771 FITKNRLMLDNCR
+1771 
-1784 VPTTGNT
+1784 
-1791 TGTIGSATVPVYSD
+1791 
-1805 NGVLKTITSYSG
+1805 
-1817 NAASAT
+1817 
-1823 YTTQLLGVQ
+1823 
-1832 NNGSNTPYSAVEG
+1832 
-1845 NLIRAVWNI
+1845 
-1854 KGDSRW
+1854 
-1860 YLKAGTYN
+1860 
-1868 CRVNYADNAG
+1868 

-1890 ADSQAASATDWIAG
+1890 SGEQAASATDWIAG
-1904 WSADGKKIKAVKRS
+1904 WTADGKKIKAVRRS
-1918 DLETKNADTVDGYH
+1918 ALATKNSDVAAKLGQSGNVAVPMTFYWNGQNGQPNWIWGGNDGTNMYVYNPSN
-1932 ADDFVKKAGDTMT
+1932 F
-1945 GPLYTS
+1945 
-1951 FKSSVAIGSYE
+1951 
-1962 AVATTVQDLVN
+1962 
-1973 NVRYSSGCMG
+1973 
-1983 SVSLTTNYSATGGT
+1983 SVSNAGYIRSMGNQEAESGRTAARGGVYTYNMYDQTANGAPTTFLSVVGFG
-1997 ILAGW
+1997 
-2002 YNFIYSPHRSG
+2002 
-2013 GRNGTAVGDNCNYGT
+2013 NGTAGHIEIAGQW
-2028 LLLTGMTVGSAHW
+2028 TGNSGLWMRGLRDCCDDWYSW
-2041 RIRVTNGSIAEVRRI
+2041 NRI
-2056 WNAGDSVTGAV
+2056 WCQGNSVTGAV

-2133 VYTYQDR
+2133 VYTYQNR

-2173 GTVSYVPDYEEWGG
+2173 GTVSCVPDYEEWGG
-2187 GKNADRDPVKVNGR
+2187 GKNADRDPVKINGR

>member
-131 IRGQSKAPAWF
+131 IRGQTKAPAWF

-166 QPGVRFAGGNGDAP
+166 QPSVRFAGGNGDAP

-212 VTFKIASTADATK
+212 VTFKIASTADAIK

-252 LQATRFQGNADTST
+252 LQASRFQGNADTST

-284 WSGQDGQPTWLWGGE
+284 WSGQGGQPTWLWGGE

-306 YNPSNFRVAHSI
+306 YNPSNFRVAHSVS
-318 NTAGLDHDVTF
+318 TAGLDHDVTF

-396 ENINYQINSDQYQSR
+396 ENINYQINSNQYQSR

-425 PPVGDSH
+425 PPIGDSH

-444 AQLAITADAKPHI
+444 AQLAITADAKPHM
-457 AIRGAKAGEKGVS
+457 AIRGAKVGENGVS

-568 GVKASGGFT
+568 GVQASGGFT
-577 SDAGTMKIYAE
+577 SDNGTIKVYAE

-594 FGGTNPSN
+594 FGGTNGTN
-602 RIYFGYRKKD
+602 TIYFGYRKKD
-612 SKEIPSIFVFGSD
+612 SKEIPSIFIFGSG

-651 YAAKGDTSS
+651 YTKKGDTSS

-712 YVNNLNL
+712 YVTNLNL

-753 SPVGSY
+753 SPIGSY

-779 YMAGAGTS
+779 YMTGAGTS

-801 TDDSTANTP
+801 ADDSTANTP
-810 VFTFQQSEDAA
+810 VFTFQQSEDTA
-821 SSWKNLLI
+821 SSWKNLLV
-829 IRDNGVIEP
+829 IRDNGIIEP
-838 LANSGGIY
+838 LVNSGGIY

-889 GTGSGIGNLL
+889 GTGSGVGNLL

-927 ANVNHR
+927 ANINHR

-1034 SAVGKSTFIAFP
+1034 SAVGKSSFIAFP

-1058 TGYLKITLPQ
+1058 TGYLRITLPQ
-1068 RRSNTMLSFKVS
+1068 RRSNTMLGFKVS

-1085 SNTSCEYT
+1085 TNTSCEYT

-1167 CCNWNIDFVTT
+1167 CYNWNIDFVTT

-1220 GATRI
+1220 GATRV

-1250 SHSGTSKWAINT
+1250 SHSGASNWAININ
-1262 SGYSWFQYTNIGYAY
+1262 GYSWFQYTNIGYNY
-1277 DSNDSAYRLRVNGAS
+1277 SSNDSAYRLRVNGAS

-1310 GSNSSTNS
+1310 GENSSTNS

-1328 ISGTAGAAADTNDT
+1328 IAGTAGAAADTNDT

-1363 TDVAIPFNDN
+1363 TDVAIPFNDK

-1417 NLRIKANDTSERFV
+1417 NLRIKATDTSERFV

-1512 STDGNLGTTG
+1512 STDGNLGTIG
-1522 YPWHEVYA
+1522 YPWHEVYS
-1530 NGWFRSI
+1530 NSWFRSI

-1548 GGWHMTDSTYIRNYG
+1548 GGWHMTDSTWLRSYNDKPIYTAGGIYSPHGHIFICAGNEFNFIPDSYNGAVWFNYQSWG
-1563 SKTVRLDNLCLG
+1563 RPTPGG
-1575 ADNNN
+1575 ATSSIITE
-1580 YRLYVNETSLHTNT
+1580 YRLGNGRGGLVDKVYANTFVGSLSGTATNAEYVGNDNT
-1594 INIDPNTVAIDFR
+1594 YMRFHWNGQGGQPTW
-1607 YNDDRLHSTI
+1607 LWG
-1617 SYQTSGNEALVFANK
+1617 GNEA
-1632 YAYASFL
+1632 
-1639 FITNEDSVTNHGSDR
+1639 
-1654 WKSLTSAGLQIKENC
+1654 
-1669 VQIGG
+1669 
-1674 LWGNDVHPDYKLK
+1674 GNMYV
-1687 VNGTSYFTDFIR
+1687 
-1699 IPNSKSLIQDQAST
+1699 
-1713 SNYTCIIEWRKGG
+1713 
-1726 GAGQSGFTYNPHIGQ
+1726 YNP
-1741 HNTGGADGSG
+1741 
-1751 SVCVLPYAT
+1751 
-1760 STEPWGGSVGL
+1760 
-1771 FITKNRLMLDNCR
+1771 
-1784 VPTTGNT
+1784 
-1791 TGTIGSATVPVYSD
+1791 
-1805 NGVLKTITSYSG
+1805 
-1817 NAASAT
+1817 
-1823 YTTQLLGVQ
+1823 
-1832 NNGSNTPYSAVEG
+1832 SNFS
-1845 NLIRAVWNI
+1845 
-1854 KGDSRW
+1854 
-1860 YLKAGTYN
+1860 
-1868 CRVNYADNAG
+1868 VNYANSAG

-1890 ADSQAASATDWIAG
+1890 AGSQAASATDWIAG
-1904 WSADGKKIKAVKRS
+1904 WSADGKKIKAVRRS

-1932 ADDFVKKAGDTMT
+1932 ADAFVKKAGDTMT

-1962 AVATTVQDLVN
+1962 ASATTLQDLVN

-1983 SVSLTTNYSATGGT
+1983 SVNLTTNYSATGGT

-2013 GRNGTAVGDNCNYGT
+2013 GRNGTAVGDNCDYGT

-2041 RIRVTNGSIAEVRRI
+2041 RIRFSNGSIAEVRRI

-2173 GTVSYVPDYEEWGG
+2173 GTVSCVPDYEEWGG
-2187 GKNADRDPVKVNGR
+2187 GKNADRDPVKINGR

>member
-131 IRGQSKAPAWF
+131 IRGQSKAPVWF

-1548 GGWHMTDSTYIRNYG
+1548 GGWHMTDSTWLRSYNDKPIYTAGGIYSPHGHIFICAGNEFNFIPDSYNGAVWFNYQSWG
-1563 SKTVRLDNLCLG
+1563 RPTPGG
-1575 ADNNN
+1575 ATSSIITE
-1580 YRLYVNETSLHTNT
+1580 YRL
-1594 INIDPNTVAIDFR
+1594 
-1607 YNDDRLHSTI
+1607 
-1617 SYQTSGNEALVFANK
+1617 GN
-1632 YAYASFL
+1632 
-1639 FITNEDSVTNHGSDR
+1639 GR
-1654 WKSLTSAGLQIKENC
+1654 
-1669 VQIGG
+1669 GG
-1674 LWGNDVHPDYKLK
+1674 LVDK
-1687 VNGTSYFTDFIR
+1687 VYANTFVGSLSGTATNA
-1699 IPNSKSLIQDQAST
+1699 NS
-1713 SNYTCIIEWRKGG
+1713 
-1726 GAGQSGFTYNPHIGQ
+1726 
-1741 HNTGGADGSG
+1741 
-1751 SVCVLPYAT
+1751 
-1760 STEPWGGSVGL
+1760 
-1771 FITKNRLMLDNCR
+1771 
-1784 VPTTGNT
+1784 
-1791 TGTIGSATVPVYSD
+1791 
-1805 NGVLKTITSYSG
+1805 
-1817 NAASAT
+1817 
-1823 YTTQLLGVQ
+1823 
-1832 NNGSNTPYSAVEG
+1832 
-1845 NLIRAVWNI
+1845 
-1854 KGDSRW
+1854 
-1860 YLKAGTYN
+1860 
-1868 CRVNYADNAG
+1868 AG

-1890 ADSQAASATDWIAG
+1890 AGSQAASATDWIAG
-1904 WSADGKKIKAVKRS
+1904 WSADGKKIKAVRRS
-1918 DLETKNADTVDGYH
+1918 DLATKNSDVAAKLGQNGNIAIPMTFYWNGQGGQPNWIWGGNDGTNMYVYNPSNFSVNYANSAATASGANVLNINNTKGLSNCLQYLQTSFPEGDIDSPGSSWYH
-1932 ADDFVKKAGDTMT
+1932 VLKFNHGQGDTYYKRLMAF
-1945 GPLYTS
+1945 S
-1951 FKSSVAIGSYE
+1951 F
-1962 AVATTVQDLVN
+1962 
-1973 NVRYSSGCMG
+1973 
-1983 SVSLTTNYSATGGT
+1983 
-1997 ILAGW
+1997 W
-2002 YNFIYSPHRSG
+2002 
-2013 GRNGTAVGDNCNYGT
+2013 GRNNIYTATAEGNGTT
-2028 LLLTGMTVGSAHW
+2028 SAW
-2041 RIRVTNGSIAEVRRI
+2041 SKF
-2056 WNAGDSVTGAV
+2056 WLQGDSVTGAV

-2075 QSDCS
+2075 RADSQ
-2080 EPGRV
+2080 EPGYV
-2085 VFEKGDDTLTK
+2085 MFEKGDDSLSK
-2096 TEKRLQHFAG
+2096 TVERLQHFAG
-2106 VISDTWGFSQGETD
+2106 VVSDTWGFSQGETD
-2120 KAKTNIAVAGRVL
+2120 EAKTNIAVAGRVL
-2133 VYTYQDR
+2133 VYPYRDR
-2140 NNYKPGDCVCA
+2140 NEYKPGDCVCA
-2151 APNGTIDIMTREE
+2151 APGGKVDIMTREE
-2164 IIKFPDRIV
+2164 VVQYPDRIV
-2173 GTVSYVPDYEEWGG
+2173 GTVSCVPDYEEWGG
-2187 GKNADRDPVKVNGR
+2187 GELADRDPVKVNGR

>member
-30 VIDENNHGSI
+30 VIDENNNGSI
-40 YYDTIVDGKK
+40 YYDTIVDGKQ

-77 VISQDGETIEINTST
+77 VISKDGEIIEINTST

-97 LAHQDFTVTLSNDDT
+97 LAHQDFTVKLSNDDT

-131 IRGQSKAPAWF
+131 IRGQAKTPAWF
-142 LPDFSAGIAFGGADT
+142 LPDYSAGIAFGGEDT
-157 KGIISVRYS
+157 KGIISVKYS
-166 QPGVRFAGGNGDAP
+166 QPGVRFTGGNGDAP
-180 VWYFTITGANDKTY
+180 VWYFTITGSNDKSY
-194 DLSKIGGH
+194 DLNGIGGH

-225 GGSGTATNL
+225 GGSGTVTDL
-234 SGSAVDLYLP
+234 SGAVVDLYLP
-244 TKISGFDL
+244 TKMSGFDL
-252 LQATRFQGNADTST
+252 LQATRFQGT
-266 VAAKLGR
+266 
-273 GGNTS
+273 
-278 LPMTFN
+278 
-284 WSGQDGQPTWLWGGE
+284 
-299 NGTDMYV
+299 
-306 YNPSNFRVAHSI
+306 
-318 NTAGLDHDVTF
+318 
-329 KISKV
+329 
-334 ANATTGETGV
+334 
-344 VTKLT
+344 
-349 GALLELI
+349 
-356 LPASISGF
+356 
-364 NLIQSTRFQGNA
+364 A

-383 RANSLFLNPSNRQ
+383 KAESLRLNPISRQ
-396 ENINYQINSDQYQSR
+396 ESLNYKINTDNFQGKI
-411 VTYSLASSI
+411 TYSLASST

-444 AQLAITADAKPHI
+444 AQLAITADAKPHM

-497 KVSTT
+497 KVSTS
-502 ANAKTNPNFFNVT
+502 ANAKTNPNFANVT
-515 SSGWFFS
+515 SSSWFFS
-522 NAPSTGWQNSAH
+522 SQPSTGWQNSAH

-541 DSSYVRIYGGKKF
+541 DNSYVRIYGGKKF

-562 SINTTG
+562 SINTAG

-577 SDAGTMKIYAE
+577 SDAGTMKAYAE
-588 FNNEIN
+588 NNNEIN

-612 SKEIPSIFVFGSD
+612 SKEIPSIFIFGSN

-651 YAAKGDTSS
+651 YAKKGDTSS
-660 KRYGYIQTDISDNG
+660 TRYGYIQTDISDNG

-731 GANAIQASHHYASS
+731 GANVIQASHHYASS
-745 TQVSIGDT
+745 TQISIGDT
-753 SPVGSY
+753 SPAGGY
-759 TFYVKGDSLFQG
+759 TFYVKGDSLFKG
-771 NIRVANDI
+771 NIRVANNI
-779 YMAGAGTS
+779 YMTGAGTS

-810 VFTFQQSEDAA
+810 VFTFQQSEDSA
-821 SSWKNLLI
+821 STWKNLLV

-853 QNPVIWMNGNDT
+853 QSPVIWMNGNDT

-870 QISSGTSTKQYF
+870 QISSGTATKQYY

-889 GTGSGIGNLL
+889 GTGSGVGNVL

-908 ADVVAIGINQNG
+908 ADIIAIGINQNG

-927 ANVNHR
+927 ANTNHR

-944 TLYATHI
+944 ILYATHI
-951 GILNTASNTGKGIS
+951 GITNTASNTGKGIS
-965 LYGGGYGGTGSLPT
+965 LFGKGYGGTGSLPT
-979 YGIAFAGVGTFDSHG
+979 YGIAFAGIDTFKPHG
-994 AVCNDWATYFTMD
+994 AVISDWATYFTMD
-1007 STSNRGWIFRTGNTN
+1007 VTSNRGWIFRSGNDN
-1022 VASINNKGYAAF
+1022 IASISNKGFAAF
-1034 SAVGKSTFIAFP
+1034 SAIGRDNFIAFP
-1046 DGGSYVTTADVK
+1046 DGGSYTAKADVK
-1058 TGYLKITLPQ
+1058 TGYLRITLPQ

-1085 SNTSCEYT
+1085 TNTSCEYS
-1093 IKGYNYYDGVW
+1093 ISGYNYYDGVW
-1104 HQCTAYSIGYNG
+1104 HNCTAYSIGYNG

-1148 QIQIHDVAVGF
+1148 QIQIHDVVVGHIK
-1159 QNYEYKQW
+1159 YEYKQW
-1167 CCNWNIDFVTT
+1167 CNNWNIDFVTT
-1178 LENVTASIDK
+1178 VENITASVDK

-1202 NIWGQPFN
+1202 NIWGQPFD
-1210 GTADVAGQLS
+1210 GTADVTGQLS
-1220 GATRI
+1220 GATRV

-1250 SHSGTSKWAINT
+1250 SHSGVSNWAINI
-1262 SGYSWFQYTNIGYAY
+1262 SGVSWFQYTNIGYKY
-1277 DSNDSAYRLRVNGAS
+1277 DSSDSAYRLRVNGAA
-1292 YIDGSLTIPNK
+1292 YIDGNLIIPNK
-1303 SCFYGIL
+1303 SAFIGIL
-1310 GSNSSTNS
+1310 GDNNSTNAS
-1318 GDVGGLTWFN
+1318 NAGGLTWFN
-1328 ISGTAGAAADTNDT
+1328 IEGTAGAAVDTNDT
-1342 PSSAWWYIL
+1342 PSSAWWYVL
-1351 RNRHTNQSNNYY
+1351 RNRHTNATNNYY
-1363 TDVAIPFNDN
+1363 TDVAIPFNDS
-1373 SIYYKIVRDGN
+1373 SIYYKIVRNGS

-1393 LDVDNYTYTLDGRY
+1393 LDVNNYTYTLDGRY

-1417 NLRIKANDTSERFV
+1417 NLNFAN
-1431 DVYNSTGH
+1431 NK
-1439 IYLDATN
+1439 
-1446 GRMGIWTNIGGVSTW
+1446 GIHGLMAGGSDYW
-1461 LISTTKSNAEIP
+1461 EI
-1473 RLLQI
+1473 
-1478 SSNGNTITI
+1478 
-1487 GSQNSDWCHLYNS
+1487 
-1500 ANIPFIFNKTVA
+1500 
-1512 STDGNLGTTG
+1512 
-1522 YPWHEVYA
+1522 
-1530 NGWFRSI
+1530 I
-1537 GTGGWYSETYG
+1537 GTGTEDAGRLKIKVGDNATTDWLDFEFKDWSDTAETSAVYNPMQMTGNKVIVNCRLYAKEWIQFDNYTGLYSPNNNAFLFPNNISTYGQWVIKGAKNNYSGIHLGESADYMTIMDSGEHKGLYQQGFDWIVYFKKSSNQVGIRTSTLSGYKITCNGDVYVQDGWLRTTGSTGWYSESYG
-1548 GGWHMTDSTYIRNYG
+1548 GGWHMTDSTWMR
-1563 SKTVRLDNLCLG
+1563 S
-1575 ADNNN
+1575 
-1580 YRLYVNETSLHTNT
+1580 
-1594 INIDPNTVAIDFR
+1594 
-1607 YNDDRLHSTI
+1607 YNDKPIYTAGGIYSPHGHNLIVASNEFNFIPD
-1617 SYQTSGNEALVFANK
+1617 SYNNKVWFNYQSWGRPAVGGATS
-1632 YAYASFL
+1632 
-1639 FITNEDSVTNHGSDR
+1639 
-1654 WKSLTSAGLQIKENC
+1654 
-1669 VQIGG
+1669 
-1674 LWGNDVHPDYKLK
+1674 
-1687 VNGTSYFTDFIR
+1687 
-1699 IPNSKSLIQDQAST
+1699 SLITEYRFGNGRQGLVDRVYANTFVGSL
-1713 SNYTCIIEWRKGG
+1713 
-1726 GAGQSGFTYNPHIGQ
+1726 SGTATHATN
-1741 HNTGGADGSG
+1741 AD
-1751 SVCVLPYAT
+1751 
-1760 STEPWGGSVGL
+1760 
-1771 FITKNRLMLDNCR
+1771 
-1784 VPTTGNT
+1784 
-1791 TGTIGSATVPVYSD
+1791 
-1805 NGVLKTITSYSG
+1805 
-1817 NAASAT
+1817 
-1823 YTTQLLGVQ
+1823 
-1832 NNGSNTPYSAVEG
+1832 
-1845 NLIRAVWNI
+1845 
-1854 KGDSRW
+1854 
-1860 YLKAGTYN
+1860 
-1868 CRVNYADNAG
+1868 

-1890 ADSQAASATDWIAG
+1890 SGEQAASATDWIAG
-1904 WSADGKKIKAVKRS
+1904 WTADGKKIKAVRRS
-1918 DLETKNADTVDGYH
+1918 ALATKNSDVAAKLGQNGNV
-1932 ADDFVKKAGDTMT
+1932 AVPMT
-1945 GPLYTS
+1945 FYWNGQNGQPNW
-1951 FKSSVAIGSYE
+1951 IWGG
-1962 AVATTVQDLVN
+1962 N
-1973 NVRYSSGCMG
+1973 NGTNMYVYNPSNF
-1983 SVSLTTNYSATGGT
+1983 SVSNAGYIRSMGNQEAESGRTAARGGVYTYNMYDQTANGAPTTFLSVVGFG
-1997 ILAGW
+1997 
-2002 YNFIYSPHRSG
+2002 
-2013 GRNGTAVGDNCNYGT
+2013 NGTHGHIEIAGQW
-2028 LLLTGMTVGSAHW
+2028 TGNSGLWMRSLRDCCDDW
-2041 RIRVTNGSIAEVRRI
+2041 YSWNRI
-2056 WNAGDSVTGAV
+2056 WCQGNSVTGAV

-2133 VYTYQDR
+2133 VYTYQNR

-2173 GTVSYVPDYEEWGG
+2173 GTVSCVPDYEEWGG
-2187 GKNADRDPVKVNGR
+2187 GKNADRDPVKINGR

>member
-1 MANYV
+1 LANYV

-16 NTTNQPLTNGMIYF
+16 NTTNQPLANGMIYF
-30 VIDENNHGSI
+30 VIDENNNGSI

-50 ATKNGTVHRVKFS
+50 ATKKGAVHRVKFS

-97 LAHQDFTVTLSNDDT
+97 LAHQDFTVALSNDDT

-121 QNGGGFWLKS
+121 QNGEGFWLKS
-131 IRGQSKAPAWF
+131 VRGQTKAPAWF
-142 LPDFSAGIAFGGADT
+142 LPDFSAGIAFGGSDT
-157 KGIISVRYS
+157 KGIISVKYS
-166 QPGVRFAGGNGDAP
+166 QPGIRFAGGNGDAP
-180 VWYFTITGANDKTY
+180 VWYFTITGANNKSY

-225 GGSGTATNL
+225 GGNGTTTNL
-234 SGSAVDLYLP
+234 SGAAVDLYLP

-266 VAAKLGR
+266 VAAKLGK

-278 LPMTFN
+278 LPMTFY
-284 WSGQDGQPTWLWGGE
+284 WDGSKGGQPTWLWGGE

-306 YNPSNFRVAHSI
+306 YNPSNFRVAHSV

-376 DSATVAS
+376 DSATIAS

-396 ENINYQINSDQYQSR
+396 ENIDYQINSDKYQSR

-444 AQLAITADAKPHI
+444 AQLAITADAKPHM

-568 GVKASGGFT
+568 GVKASDGFT
-577 SDAGTMKIYAE
+577 SDSGTIKVYVE
-588 FNNEIN
+588 NNNEIN
-594 FGGTNPSN
+594 FGGTNPST
-602 RIYFGYRKKD
+602 RIYFGYRKKT
-612 SKEIPSIFVFGSD
+612 SKEIPSIFIFGGE
-625 TGTANIQANAG
+625 TGTASIQANAG

-651 YAAKGDTSS
+651 YTKKGDTSS

-712 YVNNLNL
+712 YVTNLNL

-745 TQVSIGDT
+745 TQISIGDT

-771 NIRVANDI
+771 NIRVANNI
-779 YMAGAGTS
+779 YMTGARTS

-821 SSWKNLLI
+821 SSWKNLLV

-870 QISSGTSTKQYF
+870 QISSGTSTKQYYE
-882 GYGLKYI
+882 YGLKYI
-889 GTGSGIGNLL
+889 GTGSGVSNVL
-899 RLYADNQGN
+899 RLYADNQGQ
-908 ADVVAIGINQNG
+908 ADIIAIGINQNG

-927 ANVNHR
+927 ANGSHR

-951 GILNTASNTGKGIS
+951 GITNTSDKTGKGIS
-965 LYGGGYGGTGSLPT
+965 LFGGNYGGTGSLPT
-979 YGIAFAGVGTFDSHG
+979 YGIAFSGVGTFDSHG

-1007 STSNRGWIFRTGNTN
+1007 STSNRGWIFRAGNTN

-1034 SAVGKSTFIAFP
+1034 NATGRDNFIAFP
-1046 DGGSYVTTADVK
+1046 DGGSYTTKTEVK
-1058 TGYLKITLPQ
+1058 TGYLRITLPQ
-1068 RRSNTMLSFKVS
+1068 RRSNTMLGFKIS

-1085 SNTSCEYT
+1085 SDTSCEYV
-1093 IKGYNYYDGVW
+1093 IKGYNYQDGVW
-1104 HQCTAYSIGYNG
+1104 HNCTAYSIGHNG
-1116 DLSKSNLPVY
+1116 NLSISNLPVR
-1126 YGETASNSV
+1126 YGETASNNV
-1135 IYIGDVATSWSYP
+1135 IYIGDVATNWRYP
-1148 QIQIHDVAVGF
+1148 QIQIHDVTVGF
-1159 QNYEYKQW
+1159 NNYEYKKW

-1178 LENVTASIDK
+1178 LENVTGSVDK

-1202 NIWGQPFN
+1202 NIWGQPFD
-1210 GTADVAGQLS
+1210 GTADVTGQLS
-1220 GATRI
+1220 GATRV

-1250 SHSGTSKWAINT
+1250 SHSGASNWAINI
-1262 SGYSWFQYTNIGYAY
+1262 SGYSWFNYTNIGYQY
-1277 DSNDSAYRLRVNGAS
+1277 DSRDSGYRLRVNGAS
-1292 YIDGSLTIPNK
+1292 YIDGNLTIPNK
-1303 SCFYGIL
+1303 SCFTGIL

-1318 GDVGGLTWFN
+1318 GNVGGLTWFD
-1328 ISGTAGAAADTNDT
+1328 IEGTAGAAVDTNDT
-1342 PSSAWWYIL
+1342 PSSAWWYVL
-1351 RNRHTNQSNNYY
+1351 RNRHTNTSNNYY
-1363 TDVAIPFNDN
+1363 TDIAIPFNDN
-1373 SIYYKIVRDGN
+1373 SIYYKIVRNGS
-1384 VVNSKWVQV
+1384 VAYSKWIQV
-1393 LDVDNYTYTLDGRY
+1393 LDVNNYTYTLDGRY

-1417 NLRIKANDTSERFV
+1417 NLNFTNNKGIHGSMAGGSDYWEIIGSGTEDNGRLKIKVGDNATTDWLDFEFKDWSDTPENSTVYNPMQMTGNKVIINCRLYEKEWIQFDNYTGLYSPNNDAHLFPNNVSTYGQWAINGSKGGYSGIHLGKDTNYMTIIDSGEHKGLFQQGFNWIVYFKKSSNQVGIRTSSLSGYSITCKG
-1431 DVYNSTGH
+1431 DVYVQDG
-1439 IYLDATN
+1439 
-1446 GRMGIWTNIGGVSTW
+1446 W
-1461 LISTTKSNAEIP
+1461 L
-1473 RLLQI
+1473 R
-1478 SSNGNTITI
+1478 
-1487 GSQNSDWCHLYNS
+1487 
-1500 ANIPFIFNKTVA
+1500 
-1512 STDGNLGTTG
+1512 TTG
-1522 YPWHEVYA
+1522 
-1530 NGWFRSI
+1530 S
-1537 GTGGWYSETYG
+1537 TGWYSESYG
-1548 GGWHMTDSTYIRNYG
+1548 GGWYMSDSIWMRSYNDKPIYTAGGIYSPHANIFICASNEFNFIPDSYNNKLWFNYQSWSRPTPG
-1563 SKTVRLDNLCLG
+1563 SK
-1575 ADNNN
+1575 
-1580 YRLYVNETSLHTNT
+1580 
-1594 INIDPNTVAIDFR
+1594 
-1607 YNDDRLHSTI
+1607 
-1617 SYQTSGNEALVFANK
+1617 
-1632 YAYASFL
+1632 
-1639 FITNEDSVTNHGSDR
+1639 
-1654 WKSLTSAGLQIKENC
+1654 
-1669 VQIGG
+1669 
-1674 LWGNDVHPDYKLK
+1674 
-1687 VNGTSYFTDFIR
+1687 
-1699 IPNSKSLIQDQAST
+1699 NSSLISEYRFG
-1713 SNYTCIIEWRKGG
+1713 N
-1726 GAGQSGFTYNPHIGQ
+1726 GQQGLVDYVYANTFVGSLSGTATNATHAT
-1741 HNTGGADGSG
+1741 NAD
-1751 SVCVLPYAT
+1751 
-1760 STEPWGGSVGL
+1760 
-1771 FITKNRLMLDNCR
+1771 
-1784 VPTTGNT
+1784 
-1791 TGTIGSATVPVYSD
+1791 
-1805 NGVLKTITSYSG
+1805 
-1817 NAASAT
+1817 
-1823 YTTQLLGVQ
+1823 
-1832 NNGSNTPYSAVEG
+1832 
-1845 NLIRAVWNI
+1845 
-1854 KGDSRW
+1854 
-1860 YLKAGTYN
+1860 
-1868 CRVNYADNAG
+1868 

-1890 ADSQAASATDWIAG
+1890 SGEQAASATDWIAG
-1904 WSADGKKIKAVKRS
+1904 WSADGKKIKAVRRS
-1918 DLETKNADTVDGYH
+1918 ALATKNSDVAAKLGQS
-1932 ADDFVKKAGDTMT
+1932 GN
-1945 GPLYTS
+1945 
-1951 FKSSVAIGSYE
+1951 VAIPMTFYWNGQGGQPNWIWGGNDGTNMYVYSPSNFSVSNAGYIRSMGNQKAE
-1962 AVATTVQDLVN
+1962 SGRTAARGGVYTYNMNDQTANGAPTTYLSVVGFGNGTSGHIEIAGQWTG
-1973 NVRYSSGCMG
+1973 SSGLWMRGLRDCCDDW
-1983 SVSLTTNYSATGGT
+1983 YS
-1997 ILAGW
+1997 W
-2002 YNFIYSPHRSG
+2002 N
-2013 GRNGTAVGDNCNYGT
+2013 
-2028 LLLTGMTVGSAHW
+2028 
-2041 RIRVTNGSIAEVRRI
+2041 RI
-2056 WNAGDSVTGAV
+2056 WCQGNSVTGAV

-2133 VYTYQDR
+2133 VYTYQNR

-2151 APNGTIDIMTREE
+2151 APDGTIDIMTREE

-2173 GTVSYVPDYEEWGG
+2173 GIVSCVPDYEEWGG
-2187 GKNADRDPVKVNGR
+2187 GKNADRDPVKINGR

>member
-30 VIDENNHGSI
+30 VIDENNNGSI
-40 YYDTIVDGKK
+40 YYDTIVDGAQ

-63 GLPIKITGSVIGTG
+63 GLPIKITGSVTGTG
-77 VISQDGETIEINTST
+77 VIKDGELIEINTST

-97 LAHQDFTVTLSNDDT
+97 LAHQDFTVALSNDDT

-131 IRGQSKAPAWF
+131 IRGQAKAPAWF
-142 LPDFSAGIAFGGADT
+142 QPYYSAGIAFGGEDT
-157 KGIISVRYS
+157 KGVISVRYN
-166 QPGVRFAGGNGDAP
+166 QPSVRFAGGNGDAP
-180 VWYFTITGANDKTY
+180 VWYFTITGSNNKSY

-212 VTFKIASTADATK
+212 VTFKIASTADATN
-225 GGSGTATNL
+225 GANGTKTDL
-234 SGSAVDLYLP
+234 SGAAVDLYLP
-244 TKISGFDL
+244 SKISGFDL
-252 LQATRFQGNADTST
+252 LQATRFQGNAD
-266 VAAKLGR
+266 
-273 GGNTS
+273 
-278 LPMTFN
+278 
-284 WSGQDGQPTWLWGGE
+284 
-299 NGTDMYV
+299 
-306 YNPSNFRVAHSI
+306 
-318 NTAGLDHDVTF
+318 
-329 KISKV
+329 
-334 ANATTGETGV
+334 
-344 VTKLT
+344 
-349 GALLELI
+349 
-356 LPASISGF
+356 
-364 NLIQSTRFQGNA
+364 
-376 DSATVAS
+376 SATYATS
-383 RANSLFLNPSNRQ
+383 AGYAKGLFLNPETRQ
-396 ENINYQINSDQYQSR
+396 EDMNFNLADAKYIKK
-411 VTYSLASSI
+411 VTYSMATST
-420 TKTGK
+420 TKKNK
-425 PPVGDSH
+425 PPIGDANILS
-432 VLTFGWDGSGWG
+432 FGWDNSGYGS
-444 AQLAITADAKPHI
+444 QLAIQNGRAGHLAV
-457 AIRGAKAGEKGVS
+457 RGSGSTNGASSWGE
-470 IWDETWSTV
+470 WSTV

-502 ANAKTNPNFFNVT
+502 SNAKTNPNFFNVT

-577 SDAGTMKIYAE
+577 SDAGTMKVYAE
-588 FNNEIN
+588 VNNEIN

-612 SKEIPSIFVFGSD
+612 SKEIPSIFVFGSG

-712 YVNNLNL
+712 YVTNLNL

-779 YMAGAGTS
+779 YMTGAGTS

-821 SSWKNLLI
+821 SSWKNLLV
-829 IRDNGVIEP
+829 IRDNGIIEP
-838 LANSGGIY
+838 LVNSGGIY

-889 GTGSGIGNLL
+889 GTGSGVGNLL

-927 ANVNHR
+927 ANASHR
-933 LMVSGTGYFSD
+933 LIVSGTGYFSD

-951 GILNTASNTGKGIS
+951 GITNTASNTGKGIS

-1034 SAVGKSTFIAFP
+1034 SAVGKSSFIAFP
-1046 DGGSYVTTADVK
+1046 DGGSYVTTAKVK
-1058 TGYLKITLPQ
+1058 TGYLRITLPQ
-1068 RRSNTMLSFKVS
+1068 RRSSTMLGFKVS

-1093 IKGYNYYDGVW
+1093 IKGYNDYDGAW
-1104 HQCTAYSIGYNG
+1104 HRCTAYSIGYNG
-1116 DLSKSNLPVY
+1116 DLSISNLPVY

-1148 QIQIHDVAVGF
+1148 QIQIHDVTVGYR
-1159 QNYEYKQW
+1159 NYEYKQW
-1167 CCNWNIDFVTT
+1167 CGNWNIDFVTT
-1178 LENVTASIDK
+1178 PLENVTASVDK

-1220 GATRI
+1220 GATRV
-1225 MNRSTQPLYL
+1225 MNRSTQSIFL
-1235 GNADNSNWVF
+1235 GNADNTGWVY
-1245 TQDIC
+1245 TQDIA
-1250 SHSGTSKWAINT
+1250 SHSGTKKWVININ
-1262 SGYSWFQYTNIGYAY
+1262 GLSWFQYTNIGYDY
-1277 DSNDSAYRLRVNGAS
+1277 SSNDSAYRLRVNGAS

-1310 GSNSSTNS
+1310 GENNSTNAS
-1318 GDVGGLTWFN
+1318 NVGGLTWFN
-1328 ISGTAGAAADTNDT
+1328 IEGTAGAAADTNDT
-1342 PSSAWWYIL
+1342 PSSAWWYVL
-1351 RNRHTNQSNNYY
+1351 RNRHTNTTNDYY
-1363 TDVAIPFNDN
+1363 TDVAIPFNDS
-1373 SIYYKIVRDGN
+1373 SIYYKIVRNGG

-1393 LDVDNYTYTLDGRY
+1393 LDVNNYTYTLDGRY

-1417 NLRIKANDTSERFV
+1417 NLNFTNNKGIHGLMAGGSDYWEIIGSGTEDAGRLKIRVGDNATLDWLDFEFKDWTHTAEKPTI
-1431 DVYNSTGH
+1431 YNPIQMTGNQVIVNCRLYAKEWIQFDNYTGLYSPNNNAH
-1439 IYLDATN
+1439 LFSN
-1446 GRMGIWTNIGGVSTW
+1446 N
-1461 LISTTKSNAEIP
+1461 ISTYGQWAIKGSKGGYSGIHLGESTDYMTIMDSSEHKGLFQQGWDWIFYFKK
-1473 RLLQI
+1473 
-1478 SSNGNTITI
+1478 SSNQVGIRTSSLSGYEITCNGNVYV
-1487 GSQNSDWCHLYNS
+1487 QNGWLR
-1500 ANIPFIFNKTVA
+1500 
-1512 STDGNLGTTG
+1512 TTG
-1522 YPWHEVYA
+1522 A
-1530 NGWFRSI
+1530 
-1537 GTGGWYSETYG
+1537 TGWYSESYG
-1548 GGWHMTDSTYIRNYG
+1548 GGWYMTDSTWMRSYSDKPIYTAGGIYSSHEHIFICHRNEFNFIPD
-1563 SKTVRLDNLCLG
+1563 K
-1575 ADNNN
+1575 
-1580 YRLYVNETSLHTNT
+1580 
-1594 INIDPNTVAIDFR
+1594 F
-1607 YNDDRLHSTI
+1607 NDDVWI
-1617 SYQTSGNEALVFANK
+1617 NYQSWGRPTPGGTTSSIINAYRFGNGRQGLVSQVYANTFVGSLSGTATNAE
-1632 YAYASFL
+1632 YVANDSAYMRFHW
-1639 FITNEDSVTNHGSDR
+1639 N
-1654 WKSLTSAGLQIKENC
+1654 
-1669 VQIGG
+1669 
-1674 LWGNDVHPDYKLK
+1674 
-1687 VNGTSYFTDFIR
+1687 
-1699 IPNSKSLIQDQAST
+1699 
-1713 SNYTCIIEWRKGG
+1713 
-1726 GAGQSGFTYNPHIGQ
+1726 GQSGQPTWLWGSNEAGHMYVYNP
-1741 HNTGGADGSG
+1741 
-1751 SVCVLPYAT
+1751 
-1760 STEPWGGSVGL
+1760 
-1771 FITKNRLMLDNCR
+1771 
-1784 VPTTGNT
+1784 
-1791 TGTIGSATVPVYSD
+1791 
-1805 NGVLKTITSYSG
+1805 
-1817 NAASAT
+1817 
-1823 YTTQLLGVQ
+1823 
-1832 NNGSNTPYSAVEG
+1832 SNF
-1845 NLIRAVWNI
+1845 N
-1854 KGDSRW
+1854 
-1860 YLKAGTYN
+1860 
-1868 CRVNYADNAG
+1868 VNYANSAG
-1878 NADTTDGVHLEW
+1878 NADTVDSLHAKSFLRKYNANNEVSNTDELKTNSYIFTHGDNEDGGWPTGTLPPGAHNGVAIIHTHTHQGNYYTQLALDTNQNALW
-1890 ADSQAASATDWIAG
+1890 IRSA
-1904 WSADGKKIKAVKRS
+1904 
-1918 DLETKNADTVDGYH
+1918 NNQ
-1932 ADDFVKKAGDTMT
+1932 
-1945 GPLYTS
+1945 TS
-1951 FKSSVAIGSYE
+1951 FGSWERILTSSNFNSQSDMSLI
-1962 AVATTVQDLVN
+1962 TIQKTLTVSNDWVDTGISSN
-1973 NVRYSSGCMG
+1973 NT
-1983 SVSLTTNYSATGGT
+1983 LTTSGT
-1997 ILAGW
+1997 YAVQFSGFNKGVLGQW
-2002 YNFIYSPHRSG
+2002 GDIYSGVMSWYSG
-2013 GRNGTAVGDNCNYGT
+2013 VTNSTDADEILLHSAGHATNGQHIFLRTIRQNTGILKLQIKGSTTNSTAV
-2028 LLLTGMTVGSAHW
+2028 TV
-2041 RIRVTNGSIAEVRRI
+2041 TFKFRRLI
-2056 WNAGDSVTGAV
+2056 
-2067 WNDYAECR
+2067 
-2075 QSDCS
+2075 
-2080 EPGRV
+2080 
-2085 VFEKGDDTLTK
+2085 
-2096 TEKRLQHFAG
+2096 
-2106 VISDTWGFSQGETD
+2106 
-2120 KAKTNIAVAGRVL
+2120 
-2133 VYTYQDR
+2133 
-2140 NNYKPGDCVCA
+2140 
-2151 APNGTIDIMTREE
+2151 
-2164 IIKFPDRIV
+2164 
-2173 GTVSYVPDYEEWGG
+2173 
-2187 GKNADRDPVKVNGR
+2187 
-2201 IWIKVK
+2201 

>member
-97 LAHQDFTVTLSNDDT
+97 LAHQDFTVTLSDDNT

-131 IRGQSKAPAWF
+131 IRGQAKAPAWF
-142 LPDFSAGIAFGGADT
+142 LPDYSAGIAFGGADT
-157 KGIISVRYS
+157 KGIISIKYS
-166 QPGVRFAGGNGDAP
+166 QPGIRFAGGNGDAP
-180 VWYFTITGANDKTY
+180 VWYFTITGSNDKTY
-194 DLSKIGGH
+194 DLNGIGGH

-234 SGSAVDLYLP
+234 SGSAVDLY
-244 TKISGFDL
+244 
-252 LQATRFQGNADTST
+252 
-266 VAAKLGR
+266 
-273 GGNTS
+273 
-278 LPMTFN
+278 
-284 WSGQDGQPTWLWGGE
+284 
-299 NGTDMYV
+299 
-306 YNPSNFRVAHSI
+306 
-318 NTAGLDHDVTF
+318 
-329 KISKV
+329 
-334 ANATTGETGV
+334 
-344 VTKLT
+344 
-349 GALLELI
+349 

-396 ENINYQINSDQYQSR
+396 ENINYQINSDKYQSR

-425 PPVGDSH
+425 PPIGDSH

-457 AIRGAKAGEKGVS
+457 AIRGAKADEKNVS

-497 KVSTT
+497 KVSTS

-577 SDAGTMKIYAE
+577 SDAGTMKVYAE

-594 FGGTNPSN
+594 FGGTNGSN
-602 RIYFGYRKKD
+602 TVYFGYRKKD
-612 SKEIPSIFVFGSD
+612 SKEIPSIFIFGSG

-712 YVNNLNL
+712 YVTNLNL

-792 DTYRQRLLT
+792 YIYRQRLLT

-821 SSWKNLLI
+821 SSWKNLLV

-889 GTGSGIGNLL
+889 GTGSGVGNLL

-920 QVGIGTD
+920 QVGVGTD
-927 ANVNHR
+927 ANANHR

-1034 SAVGKSTFIAFP
+1034 SATGRDNFIAFP

-1058 TGYLKITLPQ
+1058 TGYLRIILPQ
-1068 RRSNTMLSFKVS
+1068 RRSRTMLSFKVS

-1085 SNTSCEYT
+1085 TNTSCEYT
-1093 IKGYNYYDGVW
+1093 VKGYHFEDGAW
-1104 HQCTAYSIGYNG
+1104 YNCTAYSVGHNG
-1116 DLSKSNLPVY
+1116 NLSISNLPVY

-1135 IYIGDVATSWSYP
+1135 IYIGDVATNWSYP
-1148 QIQIHDVAVGF
+1148 QIQIHDVTVGYS
-1159 QNYEYKQW
+1159 NCEYKQW

-1220 GATRI
+1220 GATRV

-1235 GNADNSNWVF
+1235 GNEDNSSWVMV
-1245 TQDIC
+1245 QNIC
-1250 SHSGTSKWAINT
+1250 SHSGSSNWAINI
-1262 SGYSWFQYTNIGYAY
+1262 SGYSWFQYTNIGYNYNA
-1277 DSNDSAYRLRVNGAS
+1277 NDPAYRLRVNGAS

-1310 GSNSSTNS
+1310 GQNSSTNS

-1328 ISGTAGAAADTNDT
+1328 IEGTAGAAADTNDT
-1342 PSSAWWYIL
+1342 PSSAWWYVL
-1351 RNRHTNQSNNYY
+1351 RNRHTNTTNDYY
-1363 TDVAIPFNDN
+1363 TDVAIPFNDS
-1373 SIYYKIVRDGN
+1373 SIYYKIVRNGG

-1393 LDVDNYTYTLDGRY
+1393 LDVNNYTYTLDGRY

-1417 NLRIKANDTSERFV
+1417 NLNFTDNKGIHGLMAGGSDYWEIIGSGTEDAGRLKIRVGDNATTDWLDFEFKDWSHTAEKPAI
-1431 DVYNSTGH
+1431 YNPIQMTGNQVIVNCRLYAKEWIQFDNYTGLYSPNNNAH
-1439 IYLDATN
+1439 LFSN
-1446 GRMGIWTNIGGVSTW
+1446 N
-1461 LISTTKSNAEIP
+1461 ISTYGQWVIKGSKGGYSGIHLGESTDYMTIMDSSEHKGLFQQGWGWIFYFKK
-1473 RLLQI
+1473 
-1478 SSNGNTITI
+1478 SSNQVGIRTSSLSGYEITCNGNVYV
-1487 GSQNSDWCHLYNS
+1487 QNGWLR
-1500 ANIPFIFNKTVA
+1500 
-1512 STDGNLGTTG
+1512 TTG
-1522 YPWHEVYA
+1522 A
-1530 NGWFRSI
+1530 
-1537 GTGGWYSETYG
+1537 TGWYSESYG
-1548 GGWHMTDSTYIRNYG
+1548 GGWHMTDSTWLRSYNDKPIYTAGGIYSPHGHIFICAGNEFNFIPDSYNGAVWFNYQSWG
-1563 SKTVRLDNLCLG
+1563 RPTPGG
-1575 ADNNN
+1575 ATSSIITE
-1580 YRLYVNETSLHTNT
+1580 YRLGNGRGGLVDNVYANTFVGSLSGTATNAEYVG
-1594 INIDPNTVAIDFR
+1594 
-1607 YNDDRLHSTI
+1607 NDNVYMRFHWNGQGGQPTWLWG
-1617 SYQTSGNEALVFANK
+1617 GNEA
-1632 YAYASFL
+1632 
-1639 FITNEDSVTNHGSDR
+1639 
-1654 WKSLTSAGLQIKENC
+1654 
-1669 VQIGG
+1669 
-1674 LWGNDVHPDYKLK
+1674 GNMYV
-1687 VNGTSYFTDFIR
+1687 
-1699 IPNSKSLIQDQAST
+1699 
-1713 SNYTCIIEWRKGG
+1713 
-1726 GAGQSGFTYNPHIGQ
+1726 YNP
-1741 HNTGGADGSG
+1741 
-1751 SVCVLPYAT
+1751 
-1760 STEPWGGSVGL
+1760 
-1771 FITKNRLMLDNCR
+1771 
-1784 VPTTGNT
+1784 
-1791 TGTIGSATVPVYSD
+1791 
-1805 NGVLKTITSYSG
+1805 
-1817 NAASAT
+1817 
-1823 YTTQLLGVQ
+1823 
-1832 NNGSNTPYSAVEG
+1832 SNFS
-1845 NLIRAVWNI
+1845 
-1854 KGDSRW
+1854 
-1860 YLKAGTYN
+1860 
-1868 CRVNYADNAG
+1868 VNYANSAG

-1890 ADSQAASATDWIAG
+1890 AGSQAASATDWIAG
-1904 WSADGKKIKAVKRS
+1904 WSADGKKIKAVRRS

-1932 ADDFVKKAGDTMT
+1932 ADAFVKKAGDTMT

-1962 AVATTVQDLVN
+1962 ASATTLQDLVN

-1983 SVSLTTNYSATGGT
+1983 SVNLTTNYSATGGT

-2013 GRNGTAVGDNCNYGT
+2013 GRNGTAVGNNCDYGT

-2041 RIRVTNGSIAEVRRI
+2041 RIRVSNGSIAEVRRI

-2096 TEKRLQHFAG
+2096 TKKRLQHFAG

-2173 GTVSYVPDYEEWGG
+2173 GTVSCVPDYEEWGG
-2187 GKNADRDPVKVNGR
+2187 GKNADRDPVKINGR